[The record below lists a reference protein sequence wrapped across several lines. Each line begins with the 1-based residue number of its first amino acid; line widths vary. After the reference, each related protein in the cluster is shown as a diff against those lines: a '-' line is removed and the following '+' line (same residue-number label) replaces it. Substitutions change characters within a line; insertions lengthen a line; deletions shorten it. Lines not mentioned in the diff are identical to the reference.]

1 MNGKRIVSAALA
13 LLLTAGIP
21 MAAMAE
27 EYDLANGNITV
38 SADDSGQ
45 YVSQEGGVA
54 KEKQTTETVI
64 KQADNT
70 AATGNTITVET
81 SGGAKA
87 ELTIEDLNVRS
98 GDTSAID
105 VKGSSEAEITLK
117 GDNKLETDDA
127 SVIHVSK
134 GNVTITGDGTLYADN
149 DSDSDHAK
157 IGSNGSEDTSNSE
170 DMSGS
175 IHITGNAQVT
185 TGDDRNDYGVG
196 GGAAIGSG
204 RRGNMS
210 GDITIDENATVIAS
224 SSEDGAGI
232 GSGLRGDM
240 SGTIT
245 IGGNATVTGT
255 SGYDGAGI
263 GSGENGTMSRTITI
277 DGNAKVTAWSEAQG
291 AGIGAGEDSG
301 VSGTIWIGGDAKV
314 TAGSGCDGAGIGG
327 GGDEDGDIQEDGKI
341 IICGNAEVIAIGED
355 EGCGI
360 GSGEESN
367 MKGMLLICDNANVT
381 AIGGDCAAAIGTDA
395 ARNLS
400 GSILILGNASVTTGV
415 ENGVRFD
422 YDKKQIIYTL
432 RKSAVGIIGGGQSN
446 GQSNRHDSTDGF
458 YILGPDASINGLK
471 GSDTESL
478 KQYINLLLSGENHDG
493 DPENLTMLA
502 VRQENGVYTV
512 EASGQGTLERVL
524 YNGSSQA
531 PSAPGR
537 YTVKCVLR
545 LSQDKT
551 IDFEFELIIPDS
563 ASKEA
568 SEAARTEALFRVTD
582 ADGRDIPYTQARE
595 GSTLTIA
602 AEQDFAILT
611 GTLHGIAVLQAQG
624 VEKIVFKTNGASSS
638 FLPEQLLAEGGISDR
653 YTLTH
658 DGSTVTFLLGQQKTD
673 IQKLLG

>member
-21 MAAMAE
+21 MAALAE

-38 SADDSGQ
+38 KADNSGQ
-45 YVSQEGGVA
+45 YVSQEGGVTN
-54 KEKQTTETVI
+54 EKQTTETVI

-70 AATGNTITVET
+70 TDTGNTITVET

-87 ELTIEDLNVRS
+87 ELTIEDLNVSS
-98 GDTSAID
+98 GNTSAID

-127 SVIHVSK
+127 SVIHVSE
-134 GNVTITGDGTLYADN
+134 GHVTITGDGTLYADN
-149 DSDSDHAK
+149 SIYSDHAK
-157 IGSNGSEDTSNSE
+157 IGSNHSE

-185 TGDDRNDYGVG
+185 TGDDRDAYGG
-196 GGAAIGSG
+196 GDGAAIGSG
-204 RRGNMS
+204 KNGNMS
-210 GDITIDENATVIAS
+210 GDIVIDENANVTVS
-224 SSEDGAGI
+224 SSQCGAGI
-232 GSGLRGDM
+232 GSGEDGEM
-240 SGTIT
+240 SGNITIT
-245 IGGNATVTGT
+245 DNAEVVST

-263 GSGENGTMSRTITI
+263 GSGEDRKMSGTITI
-277 DGNAKVTAWSEAQG
+277 DGNAKVTAWSEKEG
-291 AGIGAGEDSG
+291 AGIGAGENGG
-301 VSGTIWIGGDAKV
+301 VSGTIRIDGNASVK
-314 TAGSGCDGAGIGG
+314 AGSACDGAGIGG
-327 GGDEDGDIQEDGKI
+327 GGDEDGDILESGKI
-341 IICGNAEVIAIGED
+341 IIYGNAEVIAIGED

-360 GSGEESN
+360 GGGEDAE
-367 MKGMLLICDNANVT
+367 MRGMILICDNANVT
-381 AIGGDCAAAIGTDA
+381 AIGGGRAAAIGTDDA
-395 ARNLS
+395 GDLS

-415 ENGVRFD
+415 EDDIHFD

-432 RKSAVGIIGGGQSN
+432 DESAVGIIGDGQSN
-446 GQSNRHDSTDGF
+446 HHDSTGGF
-458 YILGPDASINGLK
+458 YILSPDASINGLK

-493 DPENLTMLA
+493 EPENLTMLA

-512 EASGQGTLERVL
+512 ETSGQGKLEQVL

-545 LSQDKT
+545 LSQDKI

-638 FLPEQLLAEGGISDR
+638 FQPEQLLAEGRISDR

>member
-21 MAAMAE
+21 MAALAE

-38 SADDSGQ
+38 SADNSGQ
-45 YVSQEGGVA
+45 YVSQEGGVTN
-54 KEKQTTETVI
+54 EKQTTETVI

-70 AATGNTITVET
+70 ADTGNTITIET

-87 ELTIEDLNVRS
+87 ELTIEDLNVNS
-98 GDTSAID
+98 GNPSAID

-117 GDNKLETDDA
+117 GDNKLKTDDA
-127 SVIHVSK
+127 SVIHVSE
-134 GNVTITGDGTLYADN
+134 GHVTITGDGTLYADN
-149 DSDSDHAK
+149 DPDSDHAK
-157 IGSNGSEDTSNSE
+157 IGSNVSE

-185 TGDDRNDYGVG
+185 TGDDRHDAGSG
-196 GGAAIGSG
+196 DGAAIGSG
-204 RRGNMS
+204 WEGNMS
-210 GDITIDENATVIAS
+210 GDIVIDENANVTVS
-224 SSEDGAGI
+224 SSESGAGI
-232 GSGLRGDM
+232 GSGEDGKM
-240 SGTIT
+240 SGNITIT
-245 IGGNATVTGT
+245 DNAEVVST

-263 GSGENGTMSRTITI
+263 GSGEDGEMSGTITI
-277 DGNAKVTAWSEAQG
+277 DGNAKVTAWSEKQG
-291 AGIGAGEDSG
+291 AGIGAGENGG
-301 VSGTIWIGGDAKV
+301 VSGTIRIGGDAKV
-314 TAGSGCDGAGIGG
+314 TAGSASDGAGIGG
-327 GGDEDGDIQEDGKI
+327 GGDEDGHILKGGKI

-360 GSGEESN
+360 GGGEDAE
-367 MKGMLLICDNANVT
+367 MRGMILICDNANVT
-381 AIGGDCAAAIGTDA
+381 AIGGDRAAAIGTDA
-395 ARNLS
+395 ARDLS

-415 ENGVRFD
+415 EDDIYFD
-422 YDKKQIIYTL
+422 YDTKQIIYTL
-432 RKSAVGIIGGGQSN
+432 DESAVGIIGDGQSN
-446 GQSNRHDSTDGF
+446 HHYSTDGF
-458 YILGPDASINGLK
+458 YILSPDVSINGLK

-478 KQYINLLLSGENHDG
+478 KQYINLLLSGENNDG
-493 DPENLTMLA
+493 EPENLTMLA

-512 EASGQGTLERVL
+512 ETSGQGTLEQVL

-537 YTVKCVLR
+537 YTVSCVLR

-563 ASKEA
+563 AFKEA

-638 FLPEQLLAEGGISDR
+638 FQPEQLLAEGRISDR

-658 DGSTVTFLLGQQKTD
+658 DGSTVTFLLGQQETD

>member
-1 MNGKRIVSAALA
+1 M
-13 LLLTAGIP
+13 
-21 MAAMAE
+21 
-27 EYDLANGNITV
+27 
-38 SADDSGQ
+38 
-45 YVSQEGGVA
+45 
-54 KEKQTTETVI
+54 
-64 KQADNT
+64 
-70 AATGNTITVET
+70 
-81 SGGAKA
+81 
-87 ELTIEDLNVRS
+87 
-98 GDTSAID
+98 
-105 VKGSSEAEITLK
+105 KGSSEAEITLK

-127 SVIHVSK
+127 SVVHVSE
-134 GNVTITGDGTLYADN
+134 GHVTITGDGTLYADN
-149 DSDSDHAK
+149 SIYSDHAK
-157 IGSNGSEDTSNSE
+157 IGSNHSE

-185 TGDDRNDYGVG
+185 TGDDRDAYGG
-196 GGAAIGSG
+196 GDGAAIGSG
-204 RRGNMS
+204 KNGNMS
-210 GDITIDENATVIAS
+210 GDIVIDENANVTVS
-224 SSEDGAGI
+224 SSQCGAGI
-232 GSGLRGDM
+232 GSGEDGEM
-240 SGTIT
+240 SGNITIT
-245 IGGNATVTGT
+245 DNAEVVST

-263 GSGENGTMSRTITI
+263 GSGEDRKMSGTITI
-277 DGNAKVTAWSEAQG
+277 DGNAKVTAWSEKEG
-291 AGIGAGEDSG
+291 AGIGAGENGG
-301 VSGTIWIGGDAKV
+301 VSGTIRIDGNASVK
-314 TAGSGCDGAGIGG
+314 AGSACDGAGIGG
-327 GGDEDGDIQEDGKI
+327 GGDEDGHILKGGKI

-360 GSGEESN
+360 GGGEDAE
-367 MKGMLLICDNANVT
+367 MRGMILICDNANVT
-381 AIGGDCAAAIGTDA
+381 AIGGDRAAAIGTDA
-395 ARNLS
+395 ARDLS

-415 ENGVRFD
+415 EDGIHFD
-422 YDKKQIIYTL
+422 YDTKQIIYTL
-432 RKSAVGIIGGGQSN
+432 DESAVGIIGDGQSN
-446 GQSNRHDSTDGF
+446 HHYSTDGF
-458 YILGPDASINGLK
+458 YILSPDVSINGLK

-478 KQYINLLLSGENHDG
+478 KQYINLLLSGENNDG
-493 DPENLTMLA
+493 EPENLTMLA

-512 EASGQGTLERVL
+512 ETSGQGTLERVL

-537 YTVKCVLR
+537 YTVSCVLR

-638 FLPEQLLAEGGISDR
+638 FQPEQLLAEGRISDR

>member
-13 LLLTAGIP
+13 LLLTAGMP
-21 MAAMAE
+21 MAALAE

-38 SADDSGQ
+38 SADNSGQ
-45 YVSQEGGVA
+45 YVSQAGGVTN
-54 KEKQTTETVI
+54 EKQTTETVI

-87 ELTIEDLNVRS
+87 ELTIEDLNVSS
-98 GDTSAID
+98 GNTSAID

-117 GDNKLETDDA
+117 GDNKLKTDDA
-127 SVIHVSK
+127 SVIHVSE
-134 GNVTITGDGTLYADN
+134 GDVTITGDGTLYADN
-149 DSDSDHAK
+149 SIYSDHAK
-157 IGSNGSEDTSNSE
+157 IGSNHSE

-185 TGDDRNDYGVG
+185 TGDDRDAYGG
-196 GGAAIGSG
+196 GDGAAIGSG
-204 RRGNMS
+204 KNGNMS
-210 GDITIDENATVIAS
+210 GDIVIDENANVTVS
-224 SSEDGAGI
+224 SSQCGAGI
-232 GSGLRGDM
+232 GSGEDGEM
-240 SGTIT
+240 SGNITIT
-245 IGGNATVTGT
+245 DNAEVVST

-263 GSGENGTMSRTITI
+263 GSGEDRKMSGTITI
-277 DGNAKVTAWSEAQG
+277 DGNAKVTAWSEKEG
-291 AGIGAGEDSG
+291 AGIGTGEEGG
-301 VSGTIWIGGDAKV
+301 VSGTIRIGGNASVK
-314 TAGSGCDGAGIGG
+314 AGSACDGAGIGG
-327 GGDEDGDIQEDGKI
+327 GGDEDGDILESGKI
-341 IICGNAEVIAIGED
+341 IIYGNAEVIAIGED
-355 EGCGI
+355 LGCGI
-360 GSGEESN
+360 GGGEDAK
-367 MKGMLLICDNANVT
+367 MKGMILICDNANVT
-381 AIGGDCAAAIGTDA
+381 AIGGDRAAAIGANDA
-395 ARNLS
+395 GDLS

-415 ENGVRFD
+415 EDGIHFD
-422 YDKKQIIYTL
+422 YDTKQIIYTL
-432 RKSAVGIIGGGQSN
+432 DESAVGIIGDGQSN
-446 GQSNRHDSTDGF
+446 HHDSTGGF
-458 YILGPDASINGLK
+458 YILSPDAAINGLK

-493 DPENLTMLA
+493 EPENLTMLA

-512 EASGQGTLERVL
+512 ETSGQGTLEQVL

-582 ADGRDIPYTQARE
+582 ADGQDIPYTQARE

-638 FLPEQLLAEGGISDR
+638 FQPEQLLAEGRISDR

>member
-21 MAAMAE
+21 MAALAE

-38 SADDSGQ
+38 SADNSGQ
-45 YVSQEGGVA
+45 YVSQEGGVTN
-54 KEKQTTETVI
+54 EKQTTETVI

-87 ELTIEDLNVRS
+87 ELTIEDLNVS
-98 GDTSAID
+98 SVNTSAID

-117 GDNKLETDDA
+117 GDNKMETDDA
-127 SVIHVSK
+127 SVVHVSE
-134 GNVTITGDGTLYADN
+134 GHVTITGDGTLYADN
-149 DSDSDHAK
+149 SIYSDHAK
-157 IGSNGSEDTSNSE
+157 IGSNHSE

-185 TGDDRNDYGVG
+185 TGDDRDAYGG
-196 GGAAIGSG
+196 GDGAAIGSG
-204 RRGNMS
+204 KNGNMS
-210 GDITIDENATVIAS
+210 GNIVIDENANVTVS
-224 SSEDGAGI
+224 SSQCGAGI
-232 GSGLRGDM
+232 GSGEDGEM
-240 SGTIT
+240 SGNITIT
-245 IGGNATVTGT
+245 DNAEVVST

-263 GSGENGTMSRTITI
+263 GSGEDRKMSGTITI
-277 DGNAKVTAWSEAQG
+277 DGNAKVTAWSEEQG
-291 AGIGAGEDSG
+291 AGIGTGEEGG
-301 VSGTIWIGGDAKV
+301 VSGTIRIGGNASVK
-314 TAGSGCDGAGIGG
+314 AGSACDGAGIGG
-327 GGDEDGDIQEDGKI
+327 GGDEDGDILESGKI

-355 EGCGI
+355 LGCGI
-360 GSGEESN
+360 GGGEDAK
-367 MKGMLLICDNANVT
+367 MKGMILICDNANVT
-381 AIGGDCAAAIGTDA
+381 AIGGDRAAAIGANA
-395 ARNLS
+395 AGDLS

-415 ENGVRFD
+415 EDGIHFD
-422 YDKKQIIYTL
+422 YDTKQIIYTL
-432 RKSAVGIIGGGQSN
+432 DESAVGIIGDGQSN
-446 GQSNRHDSTDGF
+446 HHNSTGGF
-458 YILGPDASINGLK
+458 YILSPDAAINGLK

-478 KQYINLLLSGENHDG
+478 KQYINLLLSGENNDG
-493 DPENLTMLA
+493 EPENLTMLA
-502 VRQENGVYTV
+502 VRQENGVYSV
-512 EASGQGTLERVL
+512 ETSGQGTLEQVL

-537 YTVKCVLR
+537 YTVSCVLR

-551 IDFEFELIIPDS
+551 ISFEFELIIPDS

-638 FLPEQLLAEGGISDR
+638 FQPEQLLAEGRISDR

>member
-21 MAAMAE
+21 MAALAE

-38 SADDSGQ
+38 SADNSGQ
-45 YVSQEGGVA
+45 YVSQEGGVTN
-54 KEKQTTETVI
+54 EKQTTETVI

-87 ELTIEDLNVRS
+87 ELTIEDLNVSSRN
-98 GDTSAID
+98 TSAID

-127 SVIHVSK
+127 SVIHVSE
-134 GNVTITGDGTLYADN
+134 GDVTITGDGTLYADN
-149 DSDSDHAK
+149 DPGSDHAK
-157 IGSNGSEDTSNSE
+157 IGSNHYEE
-170 DMSGS
+170 MSGS

-185 TGDDRNDYGVG
+185 TGDDRHDAGYGD
-196 GGAAIGSG
+196 GAAIGSG
-204 RRGNMS
+204 YNGDMS
-210 GDITIDENATVIAS
+210 GDIVIDENANVTVS
-224 SSEDGAGI
+224 SSECGAGI
-232 GSGLRGDM
+232 GSGEDGEM
-240 SGTIT
+240 SGNITIT
-245 IGGNATVTGT
+245 DNAEVVST

-263 GSGENGTMSRTITI
+263 GSGEDRKMSGTITI
-277 DGNAKVTAWSEAQG
+277 DGNAKVTAWSEKQG
-291 AGIGAGEDSG
+291 AGIGSGENGG
-301 VSGTIWIGGDAKV
+301 VSGTIWIGGNASV
-314 TAGSGCDGAGIGG
+314 TAGSACDGAGIGG
-327 GGDEDGDIQEDGKI
+327 GGDEDGHILKGGKI

-360 GSGEESN
+360 GGGEDAE
-367 MKGMLLICDNANVT
+367 MRGMILIRDNANVT
-381 AIGGDCAAAIGTDA
+381 AIGGDRAAAIGTDA
-395 ARNLS
+395 ARDLS

-415 ENGVRFD
+415 EDDIYFD
-422 YDKKQIIYTL
+422 YDTKQIIYTL
-432 RKSAVGIIGGGQSN
+432 DESAVGIIGDGQSN
-446 GQSNRHDSTDGF
+446 HHYSTDGF
-458 YILGPDASINGLK
+458 YILGPDAAINGLK

-478 KQYINLLLSGENHDG
+478 KQYINLFLSGENHDG
-493 DPENLTMLA
+493 EPENLTMLA

-512 EASGQGTLERVL
+512 ETSGQGTLEQVL

-563 ASKEA
+563 ASEEA

-602 AEQDFAILT
+602 TEQDFAILT

-638 FLPEQLLAEGGISDR
+638 FQPEQLLAEGRISDR

-658 DGSTVTFLLGQQKTD
+658 NGTTVTFLLGQQKTD

>member
-21 MAAMAE
+21 MAALAE

-38 SADDSGQ
+38 KADNSGQ
-45 YVSQEGGVA
+45 YVSQKGGVTN
-54 KEKQTTETVI
+54 EKQTTETVI

-87 ELTIEDLNVRS
+87 ELTIEDLNVSS
-98 GDTSAID
+98 GNTSAID

-127 SVIHVSK
+127 SVVHVSE
-134 GNVTITGDGTLYADN
+134 GHVTITGDGTLYADN
-149 DSDSDHAK
+149 SIYSDHAK
-157 IGSNGSEDTSNSE
+157 IGSNHSE

-185 TGDDRNDYGVG
+185 TGDDRDAYGG
-196 GGAAIGSG
+196 GDGAAIGSG
-204 RRGNMS
+204 KNGNMS
-210 GDITIDENATVIAS
+210 GDIVIDENANVTVS
-224 SSEDGAGI
+224 SSQCGAGI
-232 GSGLRGDM
+232 GSGEDGEM
-240 SGTIT
+240 SGNITIT
-245 IGGNATVTGT
+245 DNAEVVST

-263 GSGENGTMSRTITI
+263 GSGEDRKMSGTITI
-277 DGNAKVTAWSEAQG
+277 DGNAKVTAWSEKEG
-291 AGIGAGEDSG
+291 AGIGAGENGG
-301 VSGTIWIGGDAKV
+301 VSGTIRIDGNASVK
-314 TAGSGCDGAGIGG
+314 AGSACDGAGIGG
-327 GGDEDGDIQEDGKI
+327 GGDEDGHILKGGKI

-360 GSGEESN
+360 GGGEDAE
-367 MKGMLLICDNANVT
+367 MRGMILICDNANVT
-381 AIGGDCAAAIGTDA
+381 AIGGDRAAAIGTDA
-395 ARNLS
+395 ARDLS

-415 ENGVRFD
+415 EDGIHFD
-422 YDKKQIIYTL
+422 YDTKQIIYTL
-432 RKSAVGIIGGGQSN
+432 DESAVGIIGGGQSN
-446 GQSNRHDSTDGF
+446 HHYSTDGF
-458 YILGPDASINGLK
+458 YILSPDVSINGLK

-478 KQYINLLLSGENHDG
+478 KQYINLLLSGENNDG
-493 DPENLTMLA
+493 EPENLTMLA

-512 EASGQGTLERVL
+512 ETSGQGTLERVL

-537 YTVKCVLR
+537 YTVSCVLR

-638 FLPEQLLAEGGISDR
+638 FQPEQLLAEGRISDR

>member
-21 MAAMAE
+21 MAALAE

-38 SADDSGQ
+38 SADNSGQ
-45 YVSQEGGVA
+45 YVSQEGGVTN
-54 KEKQTTETVI
+54 EKQTTETVI

-70 AATGNTITVET
+70 ADTGNTITVET

-87 ELTIEDLNVRS
+87 ELTIEDLNVS
-98 GDTSAID
+98 SVNTSAID

-117 GDNKLETDDA
+117 GDNKLKTDDA
-127 SVIHVSK
+127 SVIHVSE
-134 GNVTITGDGTLYADN
+134 GDVTITGDGTLYADN
-149 DSDSDHAK
+149 DPESEHAK
-157 IGSNGSEDTSNSE
+157 IGSNVSE

-185 TGDDRNDYGVG
+185 TGDDRHDDGLG
-196 GGAAIGSG
+196 DGAAIGSG
-204 RRGNMS
+204 WKGKMS
-210 GDITIDENATVIAS
+210 GDIVIDENANVTVS
-224 SSEDGAGI
+224 SSESGAGI
-232 GSGLRGDM
+232 GSGDNGEM
-240 SGTIT
+240 SGNITIT
-245 IGGNATVTGT
+245 DSAEVVST

-263 GSGENGTMSRTITI
+263 GSGEEGEMSGNITI
-277 DGNAKVTAWSEAQG
+277 DGNAKVTAWSEKQG
-291 AGIGAGEDSG
+291 AGIGAGEEGSI
-301 VSGTIWIGGDAKV
+301 SGTIWIGGNASVK
-314 TAGSGCDGAGIGG
+314 AGSACDGAGIGG
-327 GGDEDGDIQEDGKI
+327 GGDEDGHILESGKI
-341 IICGNAEVIAIGED
+341 IIYGNAEVIAIGED

-360 GSGEESN
+360 GGGEDAK
-367 MKGMLLICDNANVT
+367 MRGMILIRDNANVT
-381 AIGGDCAAAIGTDA
+381 AIGGDRAAAIGTDA
-395 ARNLS
+395 AGDLS

-415 ENGVRFD
+415 EDDIYFD
-422 YDKKQIIYTL
+422 YDTKQIIYTL
-432 RKSAVGIIGGGQSN
+432 DESAVGIIGDGQSN
-446 GQSNRHDSTDGF
+446 HHDSTGGF
-458 YILGPDASINGLK
+458 YILSPDVSINGLK

-493 DPENLTMLA
+493 EPENLTMLA

-512 EASGQGTLERVL
+512 ETSGQGTLERVL

-537 YTVKCVLR
+537 YTVSCVLR

-551 IDFEFELIIPDS
+551 ISFEFELIIPDS
-563 ASKEA
+563 ASREA

-638 FLPEQLLAEGGISDR
+638 FQPEQLLAEGRISDR

>member
-21 MAAMAE
+21 MAALAE

-38 SADDSGQ
+38 SADNSGQ
-45 YVSQEGGVA
+45 YVSQMGGVTN
-54 KEKQTTETVI
+54 EKQTTETVI

-87 ELTIEDLNVRS
+87 ELTIEDLNVSS
-98 GDTSAID
+98 GNTSAID

-127 SVIHVSK
+127 SVIHVSE
-134 GNVTITGDGTLYADN
+134 GHVTITGDGTLYADN
-149 DSDSDHAK
+149 DPGSEHAK
-157 IGSNGSEDTSNSE
+157 IGSNGSEDTSDSE

-185 TGDDRNDYGVG
+185 TGDDRNDAGYGD
-196 GGAAIGSG
+196 GAAIGSG
-204 RRGNMS
+204 KNGKMS
-210 GDITIDENATVIAS
+210 GNIVIDENANVTVS
-224 SSEDGAGI
+224 SSECGAGI
-232 GSGLRGDM
+232 GSGEDGEM
-240 SGTIT
+240 SGNITIT
-245 IGGNATVTGT
+245 DNAEVVST

-263 GSGENGTMSRTITI
+263 GSGEDRKMSGTITI
-277 DGNAKVTAWSEAQG
+277 DGNAKVTAWSEKQG
-291 AGIGAGEDSG
+291 AGIGAGENGG
-301 VSGTIWIGGDAKV
+301 VSGTIRIGGDAKV
-314 TAGSGCDGAGIGG
+314 TAGSASDGAGIGG
-327 GGDEDGDIQEDGKI
+327 GGDEDGHILKGGKI

-360 GSGEESN
+360 GGGEDAE
-367 MKGMLLICDNANVT
+367 MRGMILICDNANVT

-395 ARNLS
+395 ARDLS

-415 ENGVRFD
+415 EVEDDTYFD
-422 YDKKQIIYTL
+422 YDTKQIKYTL
-432 RKSAVGIIGGGQSN
+432 DESAVGIIGDGQSN
-446 GQSNRHDSTDGF
+446 HHYSTDGF
-458 YILGPDASINGLK
+458 YILSPDASINGLK

-478 KQYINLLLSGENHDG
+478 KQYINLLLSGENNDG
-493 DPENLTMLA
+493 EPENLTMLA
-502 VRQENGVYTV
+502 VRQENGVYSV
-512 EASGQGTLERVL
+512 ETSGQGTLEQVL

-638 FLPEQLLAEGGISDR
+638 FQPEQLLAEGRISDR

>member
-13 LLLTAGIP
+13 LLLAAGIP
-21 MAAMAE
+21 MAALAE
-27 EYDLANGNITV
+27 EYVLANGNITV
-38 SADDSGQ
+38 SADNSGQ
-45 YVSQEGGVA
+45 YVSQEGGVTN
-54 KEKQTTETVI
+54 EKQTTETVI

-81 SGGAKA
+81 SDGAKA
-87 ELTIEDLNVRS
+87 ELTIEDLNVSS
-98 GDTSAID
+98 GNTSAID

-127 SVIHVSK
+127 SVIHVSE
-134 GNVTITGDGTLYADN
+134 GDVTITGDGTLYADN
-149 DSDSDHAK
+149 DPGSDHAK
-157 IGSNGSEDTSNSE
+157 IGSNHYEE
-170 DMSGS
+170 MSGS

-185 TGDDRNDYGVG
+185 TGDDRHDAGYGD
-196 GGAAIGSG
+196 GAAIGSG
-204 RRGNMS
+204 YNGDMS
-210 GDITIDENATVIAS
+210 GDIVIDENANVTVS
-224 SSEDGAGI
+224 SSECGAGI
-232 GSGLRGDM
+232 GSGEDGEM
-240 SGTIT
+240 SGNITIT
-245 IGGNATVTGT
+245 DNAEVVST

-263 GSGENGTMSRTITI
+263 GSGEDRKMSGTITI
-277 DGNAKVTAWSEAQG
+277 DGNAKVTAWSEKQG
-291 AGIGAGEDSG
+291 AGIGSGENGG
-301 VSGTIWIGGDAKV
+301 VSGTIWIGGKASV
-314 TAGSGCDGAGIGG
+314 TAGSACDGAGIGG
-327 GGDEDGDIQEDGKI
+327 GGDEDGHILKDGKI

-360 GSGEESN
+360 GGGEDAE
-367 MKGMLLICDNANVT
+367 MRGMILIRDNANVT
-381 AIGGDCAAAIGTDA
+381 AIGGDRAAAIGTDA
-395 ARNLS
+395 ARDLS

-415 ENGVRFD
+415 EDDIYFD
-422 YDKKQIIYTL
+422 YDTKQIIYTL
-432 RKSAVGIIGGGQSN
+432 DESAVGVIGDGQSN
-446 GQSNRHDSTDGF
+446 HHYSTDGF
-458 YILGPDASINGLK
+458 YILGPDVSINGLK

-493 DPENLTMLA
+493 EPENLTMLA
-502 VRQENGVYTV
+502 VRQENGVYSV
-512 EASGQGTLERVL
+512 ETSGQGTLEQVL

-638 FLPEQLLAEGGISDR
+638 FQPEQLLAEGGISDR

-658 DGSTVTFLLGQQKTD
+658 DGTTVTFLLGQQKTD

>member
-21 MAAMAE
+21 MAALAE

-38 SADDSGQ
+38 SADNSGQ
-45 YVSQEGGVA
+45 YVSQEGGVTN
-54 KEKQTTETVI
+54 EKQTTETVI

-87 ELTIEDLNVRS
+87 ELTIEDLNVSS
-98 GDTSAID
+98 GNTSAID

-127 SVIHVSK
+127 SVVHVSE
-134 GNVTITGDGTLYADN
+134 GHVTITGDGTLYADN
-149 DSDSDHAK
+149 DPDSDHAK
-157 IGSNGSEDTSNSE
+157 IGSNVRE

-185 TGDDRNDYGVG
+185 TGDDRHDDGLG
-196 GGAAIGSG
+196 DGAAIGSG
-204 RRGNMS
+204 WKGKMS
-210 GDITIDENATVIAS
+210 GDIVIDENANVTVS
-224 SSEDGAGI
+224 SSESGAGI
-232 GSGLRGDM
+232 GSGDNGEM
-240 SGTIT
+240 SGNITIT
-245 IGGNATVTGT
+245 DNAEVVST

-263 GSGENGTMSRTITI
+263 GSGENRKMSGTITI
-277 DGNAKVTAWSEAQG
+277 DGNAKVTAWSEKQG
-291 AGIGAGEDSG
+291 AGIGTGENGG
-301 VSGTIWIGGDAKV
+301 VSGTIRIGGNASVK
-314 TAGSGCDGAGIGG
+314 AGSACDGAGIGG
-327 GGDEDGDIQEDGKI
+327 GGDEDGDILESGKI

-355 EGCGI
+355 EGSGI
-360 GSGEESN
+360 GSGEDAK
-367 MKGMLLICDNANVT
+367 MRGMILICDNANVT
-381 AIGGDCAAAIGTDA
+381 AIGGDRAAAIGTDDA
-395 ARNLS
+395 DDLS

-415 ENGVRFD
+415 EDGIHFD
-422 YDKKQIIYTL
+422 YDTKQIIYTL
-432 RKSAVGIIGGGQSN
+432 DESAVGIIGDGQSN
-446 GQSNRHDSTDGF
+446 HHYSTDGF
-458 YILGPDASINGLK
+458 YILSPDVSINGLK

-478 KQYINLLLSGENHDG
+478 KQYINLLLSGENNDG
-493 DPENLTMLA
+493 EPENLTMLA

-512 EASGQGTLERVL
+512 ETSGQGTLERVL

-537 YTVKCVLR
+537 YTVSCVLR

-568 SEAARTEALFRVTD
+568 SEAASAEALFRVTD

-638 FLPEQLLAEGGISDR
+638 FLPEQLLAEGRISDR

>member
-21 MAAMAE
+21 MAALAE

-38 SADDSGQ
+38 SADNSGQ
-45 YVSQEGGVA
+45 YVSQAGGVTN
-54 KEKQTTETVI
+54 EKQTTETVI

-87 ELTIEDLNVRS
+87 ELTIEDLNVSS
-98 GDTSAID
+98 GNTSAID

-127 SVIHVSK
+127 SVVHVSE
-134 GNVTITGDGTLYADN
+134 GHVTITGDGTLYADN
-149 DSDSDHAK
+149 DPDSDHAK
-157 IGSNGSEDTSNSE
+157 IGSNVRE

-175 IHITGNAQVT
+175 IHITGNAQVR
-185 TGDDRNDYGVG
+185 TGNDRHDAGSG
-196 GGAAIGSG
+196 DGAAIGSG
-204 RRGNMS
+204 WEGNMS
-210 GDITIDENATVIAS
+210 GDIVIDENANVTVS
-224 SSEDGAGI
+224 SSEC
-232 GSGLRGDM
+232 
-240 SGTIT
+240 
-245 IGGNATVTGT
+245 
-255 SGYDGAGI
+255 GAGI
-263 GSGENGTMSRTITI
+263 GSGEDGEMSGNITI
-277 DGNAKVTAWSEAQG
+277 DGNAKVTAWSEKEG
-291 AGIGAGEDSG
+291 AGIGTGENGG
-301 VSGTIWIGGDAKV
+301 VSGTIRIGGNASVK
-314 TAGSGCDGAGIGG
+314 AGSACDGAGIGG
-327 GGDEDGDIQEDGKI
+327 GGDEDGRILKGGKI

-360 GSGEESN
+360 GGGEDAK
-367 MKGMLLICDNANVT
+367 MRGMILICDNANVT
-381 AIGGDCAAAIGTDA
+381 AIGGDRAAAIGTDDSDD
-395 ARNLS
+395 LS

-415 ENGVRFD
+415 EDDIYFD
-422 YDKKQIIYTL
+422 YDTKQIIYTL
-432 RKSAVGIIGGGQSN
+432 DESAVGIIGDGQSN
-446 GQSNRHDSTDGF
+446 HHYSTDGF
-458 YILGPDASINGLK
+458 YILSPDAAINGLK
-471 GSDTESL
+471 GSDTEGL

-502 VRQENGVYTV
+502 VRQKNGVYTV
-512 EASGQGTLERVL
+512 ETSGQGTLEQVL

-537 YTVKCVLR
+537 YTVSCVLR

-568 SEAARTEALFRVTD
+568 SEAASAEALFRVTD
-582 ADGRDIPYTQARE
+582 ADGRDIPYTRARE

-638 FLPEQLLAEGGISDR
+638 FQPEQLLAEGRISDR

>member
-13 LLLTAGIP
+13 LLLSAGLP
-21 MAAMAE
+21 MAALAE
-27 EYDLANGNITV
+27 EYDLANGNIIV
-38 SADDSGQ
+38 SANDSGQ

-54 KEKQTTETVI
+54 NEKQTTETVI

-87 ELTIEDLNVRS
+87 ELTIEDLNVSS

-117 GDNKLETDDA
+117 GDNKLETNNA
-127 SVIHVSK
+127 SVIHVSE
-134 GNVTITGDGTLYADN
+134 GDVTITGDGTLYADN
-149 DSDSDHAK
+149 DPASDHAK
-157 IGSNGSEDTSNSE
+157 IGSNDSE

-185 TGDDRNDYGVG
+185 TGDDRNGYGG
-196 GGAAIGSG
+196 GDGAAIGSG
-204 RRGNMS
+204 KNGDMS
-210 GDITIDENATVIAS
+210 GNIVIDENANVTVS
-224 SSEDGAGI
+224 SSQCGAGI
-232 GSGLRGDM
+232 GSGEDGKI
-240 SGTIT
+240 SSTGNITIT
-245 IGGNATVTGT
+245 DNAEVVST

-263 GSGENGTMSRTITI
+263 GSGEDGDMSGTITI

-291 AGIGAGEDSG
+291 AGIGAGEDDDI
-301 VSGTIWIGGDAKV
+301 SGTIRIGGNASVK
-314 TAGSGCDGAGIGG
+314 AGSACDGAGIGG
-327 GGDEDGDIQEDGKI
+327 GDDGHILESGKI

-360 GSGEESN
+360 GGGEDAD
-367 MKGMLLICDNANVT
+367 MKGMILICDNAKVT
-381 AIGGDCAAAIGTDA
+381 AIGGDCAAAIGTDDPDD
-395 ARNLS
+395 LS

-415 ENGVRFD
+415 EVEDDTYFD
-422 YDKKQIIYTL
+422 YDTKQIKYTL
-432 RKSAVGIIGGGQSN
+432 DESAVGIIGDSSDN
-446 GQSNRHDSTDGF
+446 FYDSTDGF
-458 YILGPDASINGLK
+458 YILGPDVSINGLK

-478 KQYINLLLSGENHDG
+478 KQYINLFLSGENHDG
-493 DPENLTMLA
+493 EPENLTMLA

-512 EASGQGTLERVL
+512 ETSGQGTLEQVL

-545 LSQDKT
+545 LSQNKT

-611 GTLHGIAVLQAQG
+611 GTLHGIATLKAQG
-624 VEKIVFKTNGASSS
+624 VETIVFKTNGASSS
-638 FLPEQLLAEGGISDR
+638 FQPEQLLAEGRISDR

-673 IQKLLG
+673 LRKLLG

>member
-21 MAAMAE
+21 MAALAE

-38 SADDSGQ
+38 SADNSGQ
-45 YVSQEGGVA
+45 YVSQEGGVTN
-54 KEKQTTETVI
+54 EKQTTETVI

-87 ELTIEDLNVRS
+87 ELTIEDLNVS
-98 GDTSAID
+98 SVNTSAID

-127 SVIHVSK
+127 SVVHVSE
-134 GNVTITGDGTLYADN
+134 GHVTITGDGTLYADN
-149 DSDSDHAK
+149 SIYSDHAK
-157 IGSNGSEDTSNSE
+157 IGSNHSE

-185 TGDDRNDYGVG
+185 TGDDRDAYGG
-196 GGAAIGSG
+196 GDGAAIGSG
-204 RRGNMS
+204 KNGNMS
-210 GDITIDENATVIAS
+210 GDIVIDENANVTVS
-224 SSEDGAGI
+224 SSQCGAGI
-232 GSGLRGDM
+232 GSGEDGEM
-240 SGTIT
+240 SGNITIT
-245 IGGNATVTGT
+245 DSAEVVST

-263 GSGENGTMSRTITI
+263 GSGEDRKMSGTITI
-277 DGNAKVTAWSEAQG
+277 DGNAKVTAWSEEQG
-291 AGIGAGEDSG
+291 AGIGTGEEGG
-301 VSGTIWIGGDAKV
+301 VSGTIRIGGNASVK
-314 TAGSGCDGAGIGG
+314 AGSACDGAGIGG
-327 GGDEDGDIQEDGKI
+327 GGDEDGDILESGKI
-341 IICGNAEVIAIGED
+341 IIYGNAEVIAIGED
-355 EGCGI
+355 LGCGI
-360 GSGEESN
+360 GGGEDAK
-367 MKGMLLICDNANVT
+367 MKGMILICDNANVT
-381 AIGGDCAAAIGTDA
+381 AIGGDRAAAIGANDA
-395 ARNLS
+395 GDLS

-415 ENGVRFD
+415 EDGIHFD
-422 YDKKQIIYTL
+422 YDTKQIIYTL
-432 RKSAVGIIGGGQSN
+432 DESAVGIIGDGQSN
-446 GQSNRHDSTDGF
+446 HHDSTGGF
-458 YILGPDASINGLK
+458 YILSPDAAINGLK

-493 DPENLTMLA
+493 EPENLTMLA

-512 EASGQGTLERVL
+512 ETSGQGTLEQVL

-537 YTVKCVLR
+537 YTVRCVLQ

-638 FLPEQLLAEGGISDR
+638 FQPEQLLAEGRISDR

>member
-21 MAAMAE
+21 MAALAE

-38 SADDSGQ
+38 KADNSGQ
-45 YVSQEGGVA
+45 YVSQEGGVTN
-54 KEKQTTETVI
+54 EKQTTETVI

-87 ELTIEDLNVRS
+87 ELTIEDLNVS
-98 GDTSAID
+98 SDNTSAID

-127 SVIHVSK
+127 SVVHVSE
-134 GNVTITGDGTLYADN
+134 GDVTITGDGTLYADN
-149 DSDSDHAK
+149 DPDSEHAK
-157 IGSNGSEDTSNSE
+157 IGSNVSE

-185 TGDDRNDYGVG
+185 TGDDRHDDGVG

-204 RRGNMS
+204 QRGNMS
-210 GDITIDENATVIAS
+210 GGITIDENATVIAS

-263 GSGENGTMSRTITI
+263 GSGENGTMSGTITI
-277 DGNAKVTAWSEAQG
+277 DGNAKVTAWSEEEG

-301 VSGTIWIGGDAKV
+301 VSGTIRIGGNASVK
-314 TAGSGCDGAGIGG
+314 AGSACDGAGIGG
-327 GGDEDGDIQEDGKI
+327 GGDEDGDILESGKI

-355 EGCGI
+355 EGSGI
-360 GSGEESN
+360 GSGEDAK
-367 MKGMLLICDNANVT
+367 MRGMILICDNANVT
-381 AIGGDCAAAIGTDA
+381 AIGGDRAAAIGTDDSDD
-395 ARNLS
+395 LS

-415 ENGVRFD
+415 EDGIHFD
-422 YDKKQIIYTL
+422 YDTKQIIYTL
-432 RKSAVGIIGGGQSN
+432 DESAVGIIGDGQSN
-446 GQSNRHDSTDGF
+446 HHYSTDGF
-458 YILGPDASINGLK
+458 YILNPDVSINGLK
-471 GSDTESL
+471 GSDTEGL
-478 KQYINLLLSGENHDG
+478 KQYINLLLSGENNDG
-493 DPENLTMLA
+493 EPENLTMLA
-502 VRQENGVYTV
+502 VRQENGVYSV
-512 EASGQGTLERVL
+512 ETSGQGTLEQVL

-537 YTVKCVLR
+537 YTVSCVLR

-551 IDFEFELIIPDS
+551 ISFEFELIIPDS

-638 FLPEQLLAEGGISDR
+638 FQPEQLLAEGRISDR

>member
-21 MAAMAE
+21 MAALAE

-38 SADDSGQ
+38 SADNSGQ
-45 YVSQEGGVA
+45 YVSQEGGVTN
-54 KEKQTTETVI
+54 EKQTTETVI

-87 ELTIEDLNVRS
+87 ELTIEDLNVNS
-98 GDTSAID
+98 GNTSAID

-117 GDNKLETDDA
+117 GDNKLKTDDA
-127 SVIHVSK
+127 SVIHVSE
-134 GNVTITGDGTLYADN
+134 GHVTITGDGTLYADN
-149 DSDSDHAK
+149 DPDSDHAK
-157 IGSNGSEDTSNSE
+157 IGSNVRE

-185 TGDDRNDYGVG
+185 TGDDRHDAGSG
-196 GGAAIGSG
+196 DGAAIGSG
-204 RRGNMS
+204 WEGNMS
-210 GDITIDENATVIAS
+210 GDIVIDENANVTVS
-224 SSEDGAGI
+224 SSESGAGI
-232 GSGLRGDM
+232 GSGEDGEI
-240 SGTIT
+240 SSTGNITIT
-245 IGGNATVTGT
+245 DNAEVVST

-263 GSGENGTMSRTITI
+263 GSGEDGEMSGTITI
-277 DGNAKVTAWSEAQG
+277 DGNAKVTAWSEKQG
-291 AGIGAGEDSG
+291 AGIGAGENGG
-301 VSGTIWIGGDAKV
+301 VSGTIRIGGDAKV
-314 TAGSGCDGAGIGG
+314 TAGSASDGAGIGG
-327 GGDEDGDIQEDGKI
+327 GGDEDGHILKGGKI

-360 GSGEESN
+360 GGGEDAE
-367 MKGMLLICDNANVT
+367 MKGMILICDNANVT
-381 AIGGDCAAAIGTDA
+381 AIGGDRAAAIGTDA
-395 ARNLS
+395 ARDLS

-415 ENGVRFD
+415 EDGIYFN
-422 YDKKQIIYTL
+422 YDTKQIIYTL
-432 RKSAVGIIGGGQSN
+432 DESAVGIIGDGQSN
-446 GQSNRHDSTDGF
+446 HHYSTDGF
-458 YILGPDASINGLK
+458 YILSPDASINGLK

-493 DPENLTMLA
+493 EPENLTMLA

-512 EASGQGTLERVL
+512 ETSGQGTLEQVL

-624 VEKIVFKTNGASSS
+624 VKKIVFKTNGASSS
-638 FLPEQLLAEGGISDR
+638 FQPEQLLAEGRISDR

>member
-21 MAAMAE
+21 MAALAE

-38 SADDSGQ
+38 KADNSGQ
-45 YVSQEGGVA
+45 YVSQEGGVTN
-54 KEKQTTETVI
+54 EKQTTETVI

-70 AATGNTITVET
+70 ADTGNTITVET

-87 ELTIEDLNVRS
+87 ELTIEDLNVSS
-98 GDTSAID
+98 GNTSAID

-127 SVIHVSK
+127 SVIHVSE
-134 GNVTITGDGTLYADN
+134 GHVTITGDGTLYADN

-157 IGSNGSEDTSNSE
+157 IGSNGSEDTSDSE

-185 TGDDRNDYGVG
+185 TGDDRHDHGVG

-204 RRGNMS
+204 QRGNMS
-210 GDITIDENATVIAS
+210 GGITIDENATVIAS

-245 IGGNATVTGT
+245 ISGNATVTGT

-277 DGNAKVTAWSEAQG
+277 DGNAKVTAWSEKQG
-291 AGIGAGEDSG
+291 AGIGAGEDAG

-314 TAGSGCDGAGIGG
+314 TAGSDNDGAGIGG
-327 GGDEDGDIQEDGKI
+327 GGDKDGHIQEDGKI

-360 GSGEESN
+360 GGGEDAE
-367 MKGMLLICDNANVT
+367 MKGMILICDNANVT
-381 AIGGDCAAAIGTDA
+381 AIGGDRAAAIGANA
-395 ARNLS
+395 AGDLS

-415 ENGVRFD
+415 EVEDDTYFD
-422 YDKKQIIYTL
+422 YDTKQIKYTL
-432 RKSAVGIIGGGQSN
+432 DESAVGIIGDGQSN
-446 GQSNRHDSTDGF
+446 HHYSTDGF
-458 YILGPDASINGLK
+458 YILSPDASINGLK

-493 DPENLTMLA
+493 EPENLTMLA

-512 EASGQGTLERVL
+512 ETSGQGKLEQVL

-537 YTVKCVLR
+537 YTVRCVLR
-545 LSQDKT
+545 LSQNKT

-638 FLPEQLLAEGGISDR
+638 FQPEQLLAEGRISDR

-658 DGSTVTFLLGQQKTD
+658 DGSTVTFLLGQQETD
-673 IQKLLG
+673 LRKLLG

>member
-21 MAAMAE
+21 MAALAE

-38 SADDSGQ
+38 SADNSGQ
-45 YVSQEGGVA
+45 YVSQEGGVTN
-54 KEKQTTETVI
+54 EKQTTETVI

-87 ELTIEDLNVRS
+87 ELTIEDLNVS
-98 GDTSAID
+98 SVNTSAID

-127 SVIHVSK
+127 SVIHVSE
-134 GNVTITGDGTLYADN
+134 GHVTITGDGTLYADN
-149 DSDSDHAK
+149 DPDSEHAK
-157 IGSNGSEDTSNSE
+157 IGSNVSE

-185 TGDDRNDYGVG
+185 TGDDRHDDGLG
-196 GGAAIGSG
+196 DGAAIGSG
-204 RRGNMS
+204 WKGKMS
-210 GDITIDENATVIAS
+210 GDIVIDENANVTVS
-224 SSEDGAGI
+224 SSESGAGI
-232 GSGLRGDM
+232 GSGDNGEM
-240 SGTIT
+240 SGNITIT
-245 IGGNATVTGT
+245 DSAEVVST

-263 GSGENGTMSRTITI
+263 GSGENRDMSGTITI
-277 DGNAKVTAWSEAQG
+277 DGNAKVTAWSEKEG
-291 AGIGAGEDSG
+291 AGIGAGENGG
-301 VSGTIWIGGDAKV
+301 VSGTIRIGGNASVK
-314 TAGSGCDGAGIGG
+314 AGSACDGTGIGG
-327 GGDEDGDIQEDGKI
+327 GGDEDGHILKGGKI

-355 EGCGI
+355 EGSGI
-360 GSGEESN
+360 GSGEDAK
-367 MKGMLLICDNANVT
+367 MRGMILICDNANVT
-381 AIGGDCAAAIGTDA
+381 AIGGDRAAAIGTDDSDD
-395 ARNLS
+395 LS

-415 ENGVRFD
+415 EDGIHFD
-422 YDKKQIIYTL
+422 YDTKQIIYTL
-432 RKSAVGIIGGGQSN
+432 DESAVGIIGDGQSN
-446 GQSNRHDSTDGF
+446 HHYSTDGF
-458 YILGPDASINGLK
+458 YILSPDVSINGLK

-478 KQYINLLLSGENHDG
+478 KQYINLFLSGENHDG

-512 EASGQGTLERVL
+512 ETSGQGTLEQVL

-551 IDFEFELIIPDS
+551 IDFKFELIIPDS

-638 FLPEQLLAEGGISDR
+638 FQPEQLLAEGRISDR

>member
-21 MAAMAE
+21 MAALAE

-38 SADDSGQ
+38 SADNSGQ
-45 YVSQEGGVA
+45 YVSQEGGVTN
-54 KEKQTTETVI
+54 EKQTTETVI

-87 ELTIEDLNVRS
+87 ELTIEDLNVSS
-98 GDTSAID
+98 GNTSAID

-127 SVIHVSK
+127 SVIHVSE
-134 GNVTITGDGTLYADN
+134 GHVTITGDGTLYADN
-149 DSDSDHAK
+149 DPDSDHAK
-157 IGSNGSEDTSNSE
+157 IGSNVRE

-185 TGDDRNDYGVG
+185 TGDDRHDDGSG
-196 GGAAIGSG
+196 DGAAIGSG
-204 RRGNMS
+204 WEGNMS
-210 GDITIDENATVIAS
+210 GDIVIDENANVTVS
-224 SSEDGAGI
+224 SSEC
-232 GSGLRGDM
+232 
-240 SGTIT
+240 
-245 IGGNATVTGT
+245 
-255 SGYDGAGI
+255 GAGI
-263 GSGENGTMSRTITI
+263 GSGEDGEMSGNITI
-277 DGNAKVTAWSEAQG
+277 DGNAKVTAWSEKEG
-291 AGIGAGEDSG
+291 AGIGTGENGG
-301 VSGTIWIGGDAKV
+301 VSGTIRIGGNASVK
-314 TAGSGCDGAGIGG
+314 AGSACDGAGIGG
-327 GGDEDGDIQEDGKI
+327 GGDEDGDILESGKI
-341 IICGNAEVIAIGED
+341 IIYGNAEVIAIGED
-355 EGCGI
+355 EGSGI
-360 GSGEESN
+360 GSGEDAK
-367 MKGMLLICDNANVT
+367 MRGMILICDNANVT
-381 AIGGDCAAAIGTDA
+381 AIGGDRAAAIGTDDSDD
-395 ARNLS
+395 LS

-415 ENGVRFD
+415 EDGIHFD
-422 YDKKQIIYTL
+422 YDTKQIIYTL
-432 RKSAVGIIGGGQSN
+432 DESAVGIIGDGQSN
-446 GQSNRHDSTDGF
+446 HHYSTDGF
-458 YILGPDASINGLK
+458 YILSPDVSINGLK
-471 GSDTESL
+471 GSDTEGL
-478 KQYINLLLSGENHDG
+478 KQYINLLLSGENNDG
-493 DPENLTMLA
+493 EPENLTMLA
-502 VRQENGVYTV
+502 VRQKNGVYSV
-512 EASGQGTLERVL
+512 ETSGQGTLERVL

-551 IDFEFELIIPDS
+551 ISFEFELIIPDS

-568 SEAARTEALFRVTD
+568 SEAASAEALFRVTD

-638 FLPEQLLAEGGISDR
+638 FQPEQLLAEGRISDR

>member
-21 MAAMAE
+21 MAALAE

-38 SADDSGQ
+38 KADNSGQ
-45 YVSQEGGVA
+45 YVSQAGGVTN
-54 KEKQTTETVI
+54 EKQTTETVI

-87 ELTIEDLNVRS
+87 ELTIEDLNVSS
-98 GDTSAID
+98 GNTSAID
-105 VKGSSEAEITLK
+105 VKGSSEAEITLN

-127 SVIHVSK
+127 SVVHVSE
-134 GNVTITGDGTLYADN
+134 GHVTITGDGTLYADN
-149 DSDSDHAK
+149 DPDSDHAK
-157 IGSNGSEDTSNSE
+157 IGSNVRE

-185 TGDDRNDYGVG
+185 TGNDRHDAGSG
-196 GGAAIGSG
+196 DGAAIGSG
-204 RRGNMS
+204 WEGNMS
-210 GDITIDENATVIAS
+210 GDIVIDENANVTVS
-224 SSEDGAGI
+224 SSEC
-232 GSGLRGDM
+232 
-240 SGTIT
+240 
-245 IGGNATVTGT
+245 
-255 SGYDGAGI
+255 GAGI
-263 GSGENGTMSRTITI
+263 GSGEDGKMSGNITI
-277 DGNAKVTAWSEAQG
+277 DGNAKVTAWSEKEG
-291 AGIGAGEDSG
+291 AGIGAGENGG
-301 VSGTIWIGGDAKV
+301 VSGTIRIGGNASVK
-314 TAGSGCDGAGIGG
+314 AGSACDGTGIGG
-327 GGDEDGDIQEDGKI
+327 GGDEDGHILKGGKI

-355 EGCGI
+355 EGSGI
-360 GSGEESN
+360 GSGEDAK
-367 MKGMLLICDNANVT
+367 MRGMILICDNANVT
-381 AIGGDCAAAIGTDA
+381 AIGGDRAAAIGTDDSDD
-395 ARNLS
+395 LS

-415 ENGVRFD
+415 EDGIHFD
-422 YDKKQIIYTL
+422 YDTKQIIYTL
-432 RKSAVGIIGGGQSN
+432 DESAVGIIGDGQSN
-446 GQSNRHDSTDGF
+446 HHYSTDGF
-458 YILGPDASINGLK
+458 YILSPDVSINGLK
-471 GSDTESL
+471 GSDTEGL
-478 KQYINLLLSGENHDG
+478 KQYINLLLSGENNDG
-493 DPENLTMLA
+493 EPENLTMLA

-512 EASGQGTLERVL
+512 ETSGQGTLEQVL

-551 IDFEFELIIPDS
+551 IDFKFELIVPDS

-638 FLPEQLLAEGGISDR
+638 FQPEQLLAEGRISDR

>member
-1 MNGKRIVSAALA
+1 MK
-13 LLLTAGIP
+13 
-21 MAAMAE
+21 
-27 EYDLANGNITV
+27 
-38 SADDSGQ
+38 
-45 YVSQEGGVA
+45 A
-54 KEKQTTETVI
+54 KQQTVI

-87 ELTIEDLNVRS
+87 ELTIEDLNVSS
-98 GDTSAID
+98 GNTSAID

-127 SVIHVSK
+127 SVVHVSE
-134 GNVTITGDGTLYADN
+134 GHVTITGDGTLYADN
-149 DSDSDHAK
+149 SIYSDHAK
-157 IGSNGSEDTSNSE
+157 IGSNHSE

-185 TGDDRNDYGVG
+185 TGDDRDAYGG
-196 GGAAIGSG
+196 GDGAAIGSG
-204 RRGNMS
+204 KNGNMS
-210 GDITIDENATVIAS
+210 GDIVIDENANVTVS
-224 SSEDGAGI
+224 SSQCGAGI
-232 GSGLRGDM
+232 GSGEDGEM
-240 SGTIT
+240 SGNITIT
-245 IGGNATVTGT
+245 DNAEVVST

-263 GSGENGTMSRTITI
+263 GSGEDRKMSGTITI
-277 DGNAKVTAWSEAQG
+277 DGNAKVTAWSEKEG
-291 AGIGAGEDSG
+291 AGIGAGENGG
-301 VSGTIWIGGDAKV
+301 VSGTIRIDGNASVK
-314 TAGSGCDGAGIGG
+314 AGSACDGAGIGG
-327 GGDEDGDIQEDGKI
+327 GGDEDGHILKGGKI

-360 GSGEESN
+360 GGGEDAE
-367 MKGMLLICDNANVT
+367 MRGMILICDNANVT
-381 AIGGDCAAAIGTDA
+381 AIGGDRAAAIGTDA
-395 ARNLS
+395 ARDLS

-415 ENGVRFD
+415 EDGIHFD
-422 YDKKQIIYTL
+422 YDTKQIIYTL
-432 RKSAVGIIGGGQSN
+432 DESAVGIIGDGQSN
-446 GQSNRHDSTDGF
+446 HHYSTDGF
-458 YILGPDASINGLK
+458 YILSPDVSINGLK

-478 KQYINLLLSGENHDG
+478 KQYINLLLSGENNDG
-493 DPENLTMLA
+493 EPENLTMLA

-512 EASGQGTLERVL
+512 ETSGQGTLERVL

-537 YTVKCVLR
+537 YTVSCVLR

-638 FLPEQLLAEGGISDR
+638 FQPEQLLAEGRISDR

>member
-21 MAAMAE
+21 MAALAE

-38 SADDSGQ
+38 KADNSGQ
-45 YVSQEGGVA
+45 YVSQEGGVTN
-54 KEKQTTETVI
+54 EKQTTETVI

-87 ELTIEDLNVRS
+87 ELTIEDLNVSS

-117 GDNKLETDDA
+117 GDNKLETDNA

-157 IGSNGSEDTSNSE
+157 IGSNGRE

-185 TGDDRNDYGVG
+185 TGDDRDDAGSG
-196 GGAAIGSG
+196 DGAAIGSG
-204 RRGNMS
+204 WEGNMS
-210 GDITIDENATVIAS
+210 GDIVIDENANVTVS
-224 SSEDGAGI
+224 SSECGAGI
-232 GSGLRGDM
+232 GSGEDGEM
-240 SGTIT
+240 SGNITIT
-245 IGGNATVTGT
+245 DSAEVVST

-263 GSGENGTMSRTITI
+263 GSGEDRKMSGTITI
-277 DGNAKVTAWSEAQG
+277 DGNAKVTAWSEEQG
-291 AGIGAGEDSG
+291 AGIGTGEEGG
-301 VSGTIWIGGDAKV
+301 VSGTIRIGGNASVK
-314 TAGSGCDGAGIGG
+314 AGSACDGAGIGG
-327 GGDEDGDIQEDGKI
+327 GGDEDGDILESGKI
-341 IICGNAEVIAIGED
+341 IIYGNAEVIAIGED
-355 EGCGI
+355 LGCGI
-360 GSGEESN
+360 GGGEDAK
-367 MKGMLLICDNANVT
+367 MKGMILICDNANVT
-381 AIGGDCAAAIGTDA
+381 AIGGDRAAAIGANDA
-395 ARNLS
+395 GDLS

-415 ENGVRFD
+415 EDGIHFD
-422 YDKKQIIYTL
+422 YDTKQIIYTL
-432 RKSAVGIIGGGQSN
+432 DESAVGIIGDGQSN
-446 GQSNRHDSTDGF
+446 HHDSTGGF
-458 YILGPDASINGLK
+458 YILSPDAAINGLK

-493 DPENLTMLA
+493 EPENLTMLA

-512 EASGQGTLERVL
+512 ETSGQGTLEQVL

-638 FLPEQLLAEGGISDR
+638 FQPEQLLAEGRISDR

>member
-21 MAAMAE
+21 MAALAE

-38 SADDSGQ
+38 KADNSGQ
-45 YVSQEGGVA
+45 YVSQKGGVTN
-54 KEKQTTETVI
+54 EKQTTETVI

-87 ELTIEDLNVRS
+87 ELTIEDLNVSS
-98 GDTSAID
+98 GNTSAID

-127 SVIHVSK
+127 SVVHVSE
-134 GNVTITGDGTLYADN
+134 GHVTITGDGTLYADN
-149 DSDSDHAK
+149 SIYSDHAK
-157 IGSNGSEDTSNSE
+157 IGSNHSE

-185 TGDDRNDYGVG
+185 TGDDRDAYGG
-196 GGAAIGSG
+196 GDGAAIGSG
-204 RRGNMS
+204 KNGNMS
-210 GDITIDENATVIAS
+210 GDIVIDENANVTVS
-224 SSEDGAGI
+224 SSQCGAGI
-232 GSGLRGDM
+232 GSGEDGEM
-240 SGTIT
+240 SGNITIT
-245 IGGNATVTGT
+245 DNAEVVST

-263 GSGENGTMSRTITI
+263 GSGEDRKMSGTITI
-277 DGNAKVTAWSEAQG
+277 DGNAKVTAWSEKEG
-291 AGIGAGEDSG
+291 AGIGAGENGG
-301 VSGTIWIGGDAKV
+301 VSGTIRIDGNASVK
-314 TAGSGCDGAGIGG
+314 AGSACDGAGIGG
-327 GGDEDGDIQEDGKI
+327 GGDEDGDILESGKI

-355 EGCGI
+355 EGSGI
-360 GSGEESN
+360 GSGEDAK
-367 MKGMLLICDNANVT
+367 MRGMILICDNANVT
-381 AIGGDCAAAIGTDA
+381 AIGGDRAAAIGTDDSGD
-395 ARNLS
+395 LS

-415 ENGVRFD
+415 EDGIHFD
-422 YDKKQIIYTL
+422 YDTKQIIYTL
-432 RKSAVGIIGGGQSN
+432 DESAVGIIGDGQSN
-446 GQSNRHDSTDGF
+446 HHYSTDGF
-458 YILGPDASINGLK
+458 YILSPDVSINGLK

-478 KQYINLLLSGENHDG
+478 KQYINLLLSGENNDG
-493 DPENLTMLA
+493 EPENLTMLA

-512 EASGQGTLERVL
+512 ETSGQGTLERVL

-563 ASKEA
+563 ASREA

-602 AEQDFAILT
+602 AKQDFAILT

-638 FLPEQLLAEGGISDR
+638 FQPEQLLAEGRISDR

>member
-13 LLLTAGIP
+13 LLLSAGLP
-21 MAAMAE
+21 MAALAE

-45 YVSQEGGVA
+45 YVSQVGGVTS
-54 KEKQTTETVI
+54 EKQTTETVI

-70 AATGNTITVET
+70 TATGNTITIET

-87 ELTIEDLNVRS
+87 ELTIEDLNVSS

-127 SVIHVSK
+127 SVIHVSE
-134 GNVTITGDGTLYADN
+134 GDVTITGDGTLYADN
-149 DSDSDHAK
+149 SIHSDHAK
-157 IGSNGSEDTSNSE
+157 IGSNHSE

-185 TGDDRNDYGVG
+185 TGDDRNGYGG
-196 GGAAIGSG
+196 GDGAAIGSG
-204 RRGNMS
+204 ANGDMS
-210 GDITIDENATVIAS
+210 GNIVIDENANVTVS
-224 SSEDGAGI
+224 SSQCGAGI
-232 GSGLRGDM
+232 GSGEDGEI
-240 SGTIT
+240 SSTGNITIT
-245 IGGNATVTGT
+245 DNAEVVST

-263 GSGENGTMSRTITI
+263 GSGEDRDMSGTITI

-291 AGIGAGEDSG
+291 AGIGAGEEG
-301 VSGTIWIGGDAKV
+301 GISGTIRIGGDAKV
-314 TAGSGCDGAGIGG
+314 TAGSDCDGAGIGG

-355 EGCGI
+355 QGCGI

-381 AIGGDCAAAIGTDA
+381 AIGGAHSAAIGSNEYGD
-395 ARNLS
+395 LS

-415 ENGVRFD
+415 EKRVSFD
-422 YDKKQIIYTL
+422 YDTKQINYKL
-432 RKSAVGIIGGGQSN
+432 DESALGIIGDGNSN
-446 GQSNRHDSTDGF
+446 PHDSTDGF
-458 YILGPDASINGLK
+458 YILGPDAAINGLK
-471 GSDTESL
+471 GSDTENL
-478 KQYINLLLSGENHDG
+478 KKYINLRLSGENHDG

-512 EASGQGTLERVL
+512 ETSGQGTLEQVL

-563 ASKEA
+563 ASEEA

-582 ADGRDIPYTQARE
+582 ADGRDIPYTRARE

-638 FLPEQLLAEGGISDR
+638 FQPEQLLSEGRISDR

-658 DGSTVTFLLGQQKTD
+658 DGSTVTFLLGQQETD

>member
-13 LLLTAGIP
+13 LLLSAGLP
-21 MAAMAE
+21 MAALAE

-45 YVSQEGGVA
+45 YVSQKGGVNN
-54 KEKQTTETVI
+54 EKQTTETVI

-70 AATGNTITVET
+70 AATGNTITIET
-81 SGGAKA
+81 SGGTKA
-87 ELTIEDLNVRS
+87 ELTIEDLNVSS

-105 VKGSSEAEITLK
+105 VNGSSEAEITLK
-117 GDNKLETDDA
+117 GDNKLETNNA
-127 SVIHVSK
+127 SVIHVSE
-134 GNVTITGDGTLYADN
+134 GHVTLTGDGTLYADN
-149 DSDSDHAK
+149 SIHSDHAK
-157 IGSNGSEDTSNSE
+157 IGSNDGEK
-170 DMSGS
+170 MSGS

-185 TGDDRNDYGVG
+185 TGDDRDGYGG
-196 GGAAIGSG
+196 GDGAAIGSG
-204 RRGNMS
+204 SGGEMKGN
-210 GDITIDENATVIAS
+210 IVIDENANVTVS
-224 SSEDGAGI
+224 SSQCGAGI
-232 GSGLRGDM
+232 GSGEDGKM
-240 SGTIT
+240 SGNITIT
-245 IGGNATVTGT
+245 DNAEVVST

-263 GSGENGTMSRTITI
+263 GSGEESDMSGTITI

-291 AGIGAGEDSG
+291 AGIGAGEEG
-301 VSGTIWIGGDAKV
+301 GISGTIWIGGDAKV
-314 TAGSGCDGAGIGG
+314 TAGSDCDGAGIGG
-327 GGDEDGDIQEDGKI
+327 GGDKDSDIQEDGKV

-355 EGCGI
+355 QGCGI

-381 AIGGDCAAAIGTDA
+381 AIGGAHSAAIGSNEYGD
-395 ARNLS
+395 LS

-422 YDKKQIIYTL
+422 YDTKQIKYTPDE
-432 RKSAVGIIGGGQSN
+432 SAVGIIGD

-458 YILGPDASINGLK
+458 YILSPDVSINGLK

-493 DPENLTMLA
+493 EPENLTMLA

-512 EASGQGTLERVL
+512 EASGQGKLEQVL

-563 ASKEA
+563 ASEEA
-568 SEAARTEALFRVTD
+568 SKAARTEALFRVTD

-638 FLPEQLLAEGGISDR
+638 FQPEQLLAEGRISDR

-673 IQKLLG
+673 LRKLLG

>member
-13 LLLTAGIP
+13 LLLTAGMP
-21 MAAMAE
+21 MAALAE

-38 SADDSGQ
+38 SADNSGQ
-45 YVSQEGGVA
+45 YVSQEGGVTN
-54 KEKQTTETVI
+54 EKQTTETVI

-70 AATGNTITVET
+70 AATGNTITIET

-87 ELTIEDLNVRS
+87 ELTIEDLNVSS
-98 GDTSAID
+98 GNTSAID
-105 VKGSSEAEITLK
+105 VKDSSEAEITLK
-117 GDNKLETDDA
+117 GDNKLETNNA
-127 SVIHVSK
+127 SVIHVSE
-134 GNVTITGDGTLYADN
+134 GDVTITGDGTLYADN
-149 DSDSDHAK
+149 DPGSDHAK
-157 IGSNGSEDTSNSE
+157 IGSNVSEE
-170 DMSGS
+170 MSGS

-185 TGDDRNDYGVG
+185 TGDDRDDAGYGD
-196 GGAAIGSG
+196 GAAIGSG
-204 RRGNMS
+204 KNGDMS
-210 GDITIDENATVIAS
+210 GNIVIDENANVTVS
-224 SSEDGAGI
+224 SSECGAGI
-232 GSGLRGDM
+232 GSGEDGKM
-240 SGTIT
+240 SGNITIT
-245 IGGNATVTGT
+245 DNAEVVRT

-263 GSGENGTMSRTITI
+263 GSGEDRDMSGTITI
-277 DGNAKVTAWSEAQG
+277 DGNAKVTAWSEKQG
-291 AGIGAGEDSG
+291 AGIGAGENGG
-301 VSGTIWIGGDAKV
+301 VSGTIRIGGDAKV
-314 TAGSGCDGAGIGG
+314 TAGSARDGAGIGG
-327 GGDEDGDIQEDGKI
+327 GGDEDGHILKGGKI

-360 GSGEESN
+360 GGGEDAK
-367 MKGMLLICDNANVT
+367 MKGMILICDNANVT
-381 AIGGDCAAAIGTDA
+381 AIGGDCAAAIGTDDPDD
-395 ARNLS
+395 LS

-415 ENGVRFD
+415 EDGIHFD
-422 YDKKQIIYTL
+422 YDTKQIIYTL
-432 RKSAVGIIGGGQSN
+432 DESAVGIIGDSSDN
-446 GQSNRHDSTDGF
+446 FYDSTDGF
-458 YILGPDASINGLK
+458 YILGPDVSINGLK

-478 KQYINLLLSGENHDG
+478 KQYINLFLSGENHDG
-493 DPENLTMLA
+493 EPENLTMLA

-512 EASGQGTLERVL
+512 EASGQGKLEQVL

-551 IDFEFELIIPDS
+551 IDFEFEFIIPDS

-638 FLPEQLLAEGGISDR
+638 FQPEQLLAEGRISDR

-658 DGSTVTFLLGQQKTD
+658 DGTTVTFLLGQQKTD

>member
-13 LLLTAGIP
+13 LLLSAGIP
-21 MAAMAE
+21 MAALAE
-27 EYDLANGNITV
+27 EYDLANGNIIV
-38 SADDSGQ
+38 SANDSGQ
-45 YVSQEGGVA
+45 YVSQEGGVTN
-54 KEKQTTETVI
+54 EKQTTETVI

-70 AATGNTITVET
+70 AATGNTITIET

-87 ELTIEDLNVRS
+87 ELTIEDLNVSS
-98 GDTSAID
+98 GNTSAID
-105 VKGSSEAEITLK
+105 VNGSSEAEITLK
-117 GDNKLETDDA
+117 GDNKLETNNA
-127 SVIHVSK
+127 SVIHVSE
-134 GNVTITGDGTLYADN
+134 GHVTITGDGTLYASN

-157 IGSNGSEDTSNSE
+157 IGSNGSEDTSGSE

-185 TGDDRNDYGVG
+185 TGDDRHDHGVG
-196 GGAAIGSG
+196 NGAAIGSG

-210 GDITIDENATVIAS
+210 GGITIDENATVIAS

-263 GSGENGTMSRTITI
+263 GSGENGTMSGTITI
-277 DGNAKVTAWSEAQG
+277 DGNAKVTAWSEKQG

-314 TAGSGCDGAGIGG
+314 TAGSDCDGAGIGG
-327 GGDEDGDIQEDGKI
+327 GGDKDGHIQEDGKI

-360 GSGEESN
+360 GGGEDAE
-367 MKGMLLICDNANVT
+367 MKGMILICDNANVT
-381 AIGGDCAAAIGTDA
+381 AIGGDRAAAIGTEA
-395 ARNLS
+395 AGDLS

-415 ENGVRFD
+415 EVEDDTYFD
-422 YDKKQIIYTL
+422 YDTKQIKYKL
-432 RKSAVGIIGGGQSN
+432 DESALGIIGDGNSN
-446 GQSNRHDSTDGF
+446 PHDSTDGF
-458 YILGPDASINGLK
+458 YILGPDVSINGLK

-478 KQYINLLLSGENHDG
+478 KQYINLRLSGENHDG

-512 EASGQGTLERVL
+512 ETSGQGTLEQVL

-563 ASKEA
+563 ASEEA
-568 SEAARTEALFRVTD
+568 SEAARTEALFRVMD

-638 FLPEQLLAEGGISDR
+638 FQPEQLLAEGRISDR

-658 DGSTVTFLLGQQKTD
+658 DGSTVTFLLGQQETD

>member
-21 MAAMAE
+21 MAALAE

-38 SADDSGQ
+38 KADNSGQ

-54 KEKQTTETVI
+54 NEKQTTETVI

-87 ELTIEDLNVRS
+87 ELTIEDLNVSS

-117 GDNKLETDDA
+117 GDNKLETEDA
-127 SVIHVSK
+127 SVIHVSE
-134 GNVTITGDGTLYADN
+134 GHVTITGDGTLYADN

-157 IGSNGSEDTSNSE
+157 IGSNGSEDTSGSE

-185 TGDDRNDYGVG
+185 TGDDRHDHGVG
-196 GGAAIGSG
+196 NGAAIGSG

-263 GSGENGTMSRTITI
+263 GSGENGTMSGTITI
-277 DGNAKVTAWSEAQG
+277 DGNAKVTA
-291 AGIGAGEDSG
+291 
-301 VSGTIWIGGDAKV
+301 
-314 TAGSGCDGAGIGG
+314 GSASDGAGIGG
-327 GGDEDGDIQEDGKI
+327 GGDEDGHILKGGKI

-360 GSGEESN
+360 GGGEDAE
-367 MKGMLLICDNANVT
+367 MRGMILICDNANVT

-395 ARNLS
+395 ARDLS

-415 ENGVRFD
+415 EDDIYFN
-422 YDKKQIIYTL
+422 YDTKQIIYTL
-432 RKSAVGIIGGGQSN
+432 DESAVGIIGDGQSN
-446 GQSNRHDSTDGF
+446 HHYSTDGF
-458 YILGPDASINGLK
+458 YILSPDAAINGLK

-493 DPENLTMLA
+493 EPENLTMLA

-512 EASGQGTLERVL
+512 ETSGQGTLEQVL

-551 IDFEFELIIPDS
+551 IAFEFELIIPDS
-563 ASKEA
+563 ASREA

-638 FLPEQLLAEGGISDR
+638 FLPEQLLAEGRISDR

>member
-21 MAAMAE
+21 MAALAE

-38 SADDSGQ
+38 KADNSGQ
-45 YVSQEGGVA
+45 YVSQEGGVTN
-54 KEKQTTETVI
+54 EKQTTETVI

-87 ELTIEDLNVRS
+87 ELTIEDLNVSS
-98 GDTSAID
+98 GNTSAID

-127 SVIHVSK
+127 SVVHVSE
-134 GNVTITGDGTLYADN
+134 GHVTITGDGTLYADN
-149 DSDSDHAK
+149 DPDSEHAK
-157 IGSNGSEDTSNSE
+157 IGSNVSE

-185 TGDDRNDYGVG
+185 TGDDRHDDG
-196 GGAAIGSG
+196 GGDGAAIGSG
-204 RRGNMS
+204 WKGKMS
-210 GDITIDENATVIAS
+210 GDIVIDENANVTVS
-224 SSEDGAGI
+224 SSESGAGI
-232 GSGLRGDM
+232 GSGDNGEM
-240 SGTIT
+240 SGNITIT
-245 IGGNATVTGT
+245 DSAEVVST

-263 GSGENGTMSRTITI
+263 GSGENRDMSGTITI
-277 DGNAKVTAWSEAQG
+277 DGNAKVTAWSEKEG
-291 AGIGAGEDSG
+291 AGIGTGENGG
-301 VSGTIWIGGDAKV
+301 VSGTIRIGGNASVK
-314 TAGSGCDGAGIGG
+314 AGSACDGAGIGG
-327 GGDEDGDIQEDGKI
+327 GGDEDGDILESGKI

-355 EGCGI
+355 EGSGI
-360 GSGEESN
+360 GSGEDAK
-367 MKGMLLICDNANVT
+367 MRGMILICDNANVT
-381 AIGGDCAAAIGTDA
+381 AIGGDRAAAIGTDDSDD
-395 ARNLS
+395 LS

-415 ENGVRFD
+415 EDGIYFD
-422 YDKKQIIYTL
+422 YDTKQIIYTL
-432 RKSAVGIIGGGQSN
+432 DESAVGIIGDGQSN
-446 GQSNRHDSTDGF
+446 HHDSTGGF
-458 YILGPDASINGLK
+458 YILSPDASINGLK

-493 DPENLTMLA
+493 EPENLTMLA

-512 EASGQGTLERVL
+512 ETSGQGTLERVL

-638 FLPEQLLAEGGISDR
+638 FQPEQLLAEGRISDR

>member
-21 MAAMAE
+21 MAALAE
-27 EYDLANGNITV
+27 EYDLANGNIIV
-38 SADDSGQ
+38 SANDSGQ
-45 YVSQEGGVA
+45 YVSQEGGVTN
-54 KEKQTTETVI
+54 EKQTTETVI

-70 AATGNTITVET
+70 ADTGNTITVET

-87 ELTIEDLNVRS
+87 ELTIEDLNVS
-98 GDTSAID
+98 SDDTSAID

-149 DSDSDHAK
+149 SIHSDHAK
-157 IGSNGSEDTSNSE
+157 IGSNHSE

-185 TGDDRNDYGVG
+185 TGDDRDGYGG
-196 GGAAIGSG
+196 GDGAAIGSG
-204 RRGNMS
+204 ANGDMS
-210 GDITIDENATVIAS
+210 GNIVIDENANVTVS
-224 SSEDGAGI
+224 SSQCGAGI
-232 GSGLRGDM
+232 GSGEDGEM
-240 SGTIT
+240 SGNITIT
-245 IGGNATVTGT
+245 DNAEVVST

-263 GSGENGTMSRTITI
+263 GSGEEGEMSGNITI

-291 AGIGAGEDSG
+291 AGIGAGEEG
-301 VSGTIWIGGDAKV
+301 GISGTIWIGGDAKV
-314 TAGSGCDGAGIGG
+314 TAGSDCDGAGIGG
-327 GGDEDGDIQEDGKI
+327 GGDENGHIQEDGKI

-355 EGCGI
+355 QGCGI

-381 AIGGDCAAAIGTDA
+381 AIGGAHSAAIGSNEYGD
-395 ARNLS
+395 LS

-422 YDKKQIIYTL
+422 YDTKQIKYTPDE
-432 RKSAVGIIGGGQSN
+432 SALGIIGDGNSN
-446 GQSNRHDSTDGF
+446 PHDSTDGF
-458 YILGPDASINGLK
+458 YILGPDVSINGLK

-478 KQYINLLLSGENHDG
+478 KQYINLRLSGENHDG
-493 DPENLTMLA
+493 EPENLTMLA

-512 EASGQGTLERVL
+512 ETSGQGTLERVH

-531 PSAPGR
+531 PSSPGR
-537 YTVKCVLR
+537 YTVSCVLR
-545 LSQDKT
+545 LSQNKT

-611 GTLHGIAVLQAQG
+611 GTLYGIAVLQVQG
-624 VEKIVFKTNGASSS
+624 LEKIVFKTNGASSS
-638 FLPEQLLAEGGISDR
+638 FQPEQLLAEGRISDR

>member
-13 LLLTAGIP
+13 LLLSAGIP
-21 MAAMAE
+21 MAALAE
-27 EYDLANGNITV
+27 EYDLANGNIIV
-38 SADDSGQ
+38 SANDSGQ
-45 YVSQEGGVA
+45 YVSQEGGVTN
-54 KEKQTTETVI
+54 EKQTTETVI

-70 AATGNTITVET
+70 AATGNTITIET

-87 ELTIEDLNVRS
+87 ELTIEDLNVSS
-98 GDTSAID
+98 GNTSAID

-117 GDNKLETDDA
+117 GDNKLETNNA
-127 SVIHVSK
+127 SVIHVSE
-134 GNVTITGDGTLYADN
+134 GHVTITGDGTLYASN

-157 IGSNGSEDTSNSE
+157 IGSNGSEDTSGSE

-185 TGDDRNDYGVG
+185 TGDDRDDAGYGD
-196 GGAAIGSG
+196 GAAIGSG
-204 RRGNMS
+204 KNGKMS
-210 GDITIDENATVIAS
+210 GDIVIDENANVTVS
-224 SSEDGAGI
+224 SSESGAGI
-232 GSGLRGDM
+232 GSGEDGKM
-240 SGTIT
+240 SGNITIT
-245 IGGNATVTGT
+245 DNAEVVST

-263 GSGENGTMSRTITI
+263 GSGEDRDMSGTITI
-277 DGNAKVTAWSEAQG
+277 DGNAKVTAWSEKQG
-291 AGIGAGEDSG
+291 AGIGAGENGG
-301 VSGTIWIGGDAKV
+301 VSGTIRIGGDAKV
-314 TAGSGCDGAGIGG
+314 TAGSARDGAGIGG
-327 GGDEDGDIQEDGKI
+327 GGDEDGHILKGGKI

-360 GSGEESN
+360 GGGEDAK
-367 MKGMLLICDNANVT
+367 MKGMILICDNANVT
-381 AIGGDCAAAIGTDA
+381 AIGGDCAAAIGTDDPDD
-395 ARNLS
+395 LS

-415 ENGVRFD
+415 EDGIHFD
-422 YDKKQIIYTL
+422 YDTKQIIYTL
-432 RKSAVGIIGGGQSN
+432 DESAVGIIGDSSDN
-446 GQSNRHDSTDGF
+446 FYDSTDGF
-458 YILGPDASINGLK
+458 YILGPDVSINGLK

-478 KQYINLLLSGENHDG
+478 KQYINLFLSGENHDG
-493 DPENLTMLA
+493 EPENLTMLA

-512 EASGQGTLERVL
+512 ETSGQGKLEQVL

-531 PSAPGR
+531 PSTPGR

-611 GTLHGIAVLQAQG
+611 GTLHGIATLKAQG
-624 VEKIVFKTNGASSS
+624 VETIVFKTNGASSS
-638 FLPEQLLAEGGISDR
+638 FQPEQLLAEGRISDR

-658 DGSTVTFLLGQQKTD
+658 DGSTVTFLLGQQETD

>member
-21 MAAMAE
+21 MAALAE

-38 SADDSGQ
+38 SADNSGQ
-45 YVSQEGGVA
+45 YVSQMGGVTN
-54 KEKQTTETVI
+54 EKQTTETVI

-81 SGGAKA
+81 SGGVKA
-87 ELTIEDLNVRS
+87 ELTIEDLNVSS
-98 GDTSAID
+98 GNTSAID
-105 VKGSSEAEITLK
+105 VTGSSEAEITLK
-117 GDNKLETDDA
+117 GDNKLKTDDA
-127 SVIHVSK
+127 SVIHVSE
-134 GNVTITGDGTLYADN
+134 GHVTITGDGTLYADN
-149 DSDSDHAK
+149 DPGSEHAK

-185 TGDDRNDYGVG
+185 TGDDRNDAGYGD
-196 GGAAIGSG
+196 GAAIGSG
-204 RRGNMS
+204 KNGKMS
-210 GDITIDENATVIAS
+210 GNIVIDENANVTVS
-224 SSEDGAGI
+224 SSECGAGI
-232 GSGLRGDM
+232 GSGEDGEM
-240 SGTIT
+240 SGNITIT
-245 IGGNATVTGT
+245 DNAEVVST

-263 GSGENGTMSRTITI
+263 GSGEDRKMSGTITI
-277 DGNAKVTAWSEAQG
+277 DGNAKVTAWSEKQG
-291 AGIGAGEDSG
+291 AGIGAGENGG
-301 VSGTIWIGGDAKV
+301 VSGTIRIGGDAKV
-314 TAGSGCDGAGIGG
+314 TAGSASDGAGIGG
-327 GGDEDGDIQEDGKI
+327 GGDEDGHILKGGKI

-360 GSGEESN
+360 GGGEDAE
-367 MKGMLLICDNANVT
+367 MRGMILICDNANVT

-395 ARNLS
+395 ARDLS

-415 ENGVRFD
+415 EVEDDTYFD
-422 YDKKQIIYTL
+422 YDTKQIKYTL
-432 RKSAVGIIGGGQSN
+432 DESAVGIIGDGQSN
-446 GQSNRHDSTDGF
+446 HHYSTDGF
-458 YILGPDASINGLK
+458 YILSPDASINGLK

-478 KQYINLLLSGENHDG
+478 KQYINLLLSGENNDG
-493 DPENLTMLA
+493 EPENLTMLA
-502 VRQENGVYTV
+502 VRQENGVYSV
-512 EASGQGTLERVL
+512 ETSGQGTLEQVL

-638 FLPEQLLAEGGISDR
+638 FQPEQLLAEGRISDR

-658 DGSTVTFLLGQQKTD
+658 DGSTVTFLLGQQETD

>member
-21 MAAMAE
+21 MAALAE

-38 SADDSGQ
+38 KADNSGQ
-45 YVSQEGGVA
+45 YVSQEGGVTN
-54 KEKQTTETVI
+54 EKQTTETVI

-70 AATGNTITVET
+70 ADTGNTITVET

-87 ELTIEDLNVRS
+87 ELTIEDLNVSS
-98 GDTSAID
+98 GNTSAID

-127 SVIHVSK
+127 SVVHVSE
-134 GNVTITGDGTLYADN
+134 GHVTITGDGTLYADN
-149 DSDSDHAK
+149 DPDSDHAK
-157 IGSNGSEDTSNSE
+157 IGSNVREE
-170 DMSGS
+170 MSGS
-175 IHITGNAQVT
+175 IHITGNAQVR
-185 TGDDRNDYGVG
+185 TGNDRHDAGSG
-196 GGAAIGSG
+196 DGAAIGSG
-204 RRGNMS
+204 WEGNMS
-210 GDITIDENATVIAS
+210 GDIVIDENANVTVS
-224 SSEDGAGI
+224 SSEC
-232 GSGLRGDM
+232 
-240 SGTIT
+240 
-245 IGGNATVTGT
+245 
-255 SGYDGAGI
+255 GAGI
-263 GSGENGTMSRTITI
+263 GSGEDGEMSGNITI
-277 DGNAKVTAWSEAQG
+277 DGNAKVTAWSEKEG
-291 AGIGAGEDSG
+291 AGIGTGENGG
-301 VSGTIWIGGDAKV
+301 VSGTIRIGGNASVK
-314 TAGSGCDGAGIGG
+314 AGSACDGAGIGG
-327 GGDEDGDIQEDGKI
+327 GGDEDGDILESGKI
-341 IICGNAEVIAIGED
+341 IIYGNAEVIAIGED

-360 GSGEESN
+360 GGGEDAK
-367 MKGMLLICDNANVT
+367 MKGMILICDNANVT
-381 AIGGDCAAAIGTDA
+381 AIGGDRAAAIGADDPDDV
-395 ARNLS
+395 S

-415 ENGVRFD
+415 EDGIYFD
-422 YDKKQIIYTL
+422 YDTKKIIYTL
-432 RKSAVGIIGGGQSN
+432 DESAVGIIGGGQSN

-458 YILGPDASINGLK
+458 YILSPNAAINGLK

-493 DPENLTMLA
+493 EPENLTMLA
-502 VRQENGVYTV
+502 VRQENGVYSV
-512 EASGQGTLERVL
+512 ETSGQGTLERVL

-537 YTVKCVLR
+537 YTVSCVLR

-563 ASKEA
+563 ASREA

-638 FLPEQLLAEGGISDR
+638 FQPEQLLAEGRISDR

>member
-13 LLLTAGIP
+13 LLLAAGMP
-21 MAAMAE
+21 MAALAE

-45 YVSQEGGVA
+45 YVSQEGGVTN
-54 KEKQTTETVI
+54 EKQTTETVI

-70 AATGNTITVET
+70 AATGNTITIET

-87 ELTIEDLNVRS
+87 ELTIEDLNVSS

-117 GDNKLETDDA
+117 GDNKLETNNA
-127 SVIHVSK
+127 SVIHVSE
-134 GNVTITGDGTLYADN
+134 GDVTITGDGNLYADN
-149 DSDSDHAK
+149 DPASDHAK
-157 IGSNGSEDTSNSE
+157 IGSNDSE

-185 TGDDRNDYGVG
+185 TGDDRNDAGYGD
-196 GGAAIGSG
+196 GAAIGSG
-204 RRGNMS
+204 KNGDMS
-210 GDITIDENATVIAS
+210 GNIVIDENANVTVS
-224 SSEDGAGI
+224 SSECGAGI
-232 GSGLRGDM
+232 GSGEDGEM
-240 SGTIT
+240 SGNITIT
-245 IGGNATVTGT
+245 DNAEVVST

-263 GSGENGTMSRTITI
+263 GSGEGCDMSGTITI
-277 DGNAKVTAWSEAQG
+277 DGNAKVTAWSEGQG
-291 AGIGAGEDSG
+291 AGIGAGENGG
-301 VSGTIWIGGDAKV
+301 VSGTIRIGGDAKV
-314 TAGSGCDGAGIGG
+314 TAGSASDGAGIGG
-327 GGDEDGDIQEDGKI
+327 GGDEDGHILESGKI

-360 GSGEESN
+360 GGGEDAK
-367 MKGMLLICDNANVT
+367 MKGMILICDNANVT
-381 AIGGDCAAAIGTDA
+381 AIGGDRAAAIGTDA
-395 ARNLS
+395 ARDLS

-415 ENGVRFD
+415 EDDIYFD
-422 YDKKQIIYTL
+422 YDTKQIIYTL
-432 RKSAVGIIGGGQSN
+432 DESAVGIIGDGQSN
-446 GQSNRHDSTDGF
+446 HHYSTDGF
-458 YILGPDASINGLK
+458 YILSPDVSINGLK

-478 KQYINLLLSGENHDG
+478 KQYINLFLSGENYDG
-493 DPENLTMLA
+493 EPENLTMLA

-512 EASGQGTLERVL
+512 ETSGQGTLEQVL

-563 ASKEA
+563 ASREA

-653 YTLTH
+653 YALTH
-658 DGSTVTFLLGQQKTD
+658 DGSTVSFLLGQQETD
-673 IQKLLG
+673 LRKLLG

>member
-21 MAAMAE
+21 MAALAE

-38 SADDSGQ
+38 SADSSGQ
-45 YVSQEGGVA
+45 YVSQEGGVTN
-54 KEKQTTETVI
+54 EKQTTETVI

-70 AATGNTITVET
+70 ADTGNTITVET

-98 GDTSAID
+98 GNTSAID

-117 GDNKLETDDA
+117 GDNKLKTDDA
-127 SVIHVSK
+127 SVIHVSE
-134 GNVTITGDGTLYADN
+134 GDVTITGDGTLYADN
-149 DSDSDHAK
+149 DPESEHAK
-157 IGSNGSEDTSNSE
+157 IGSNVSE

-185 TGDDRNDYGVG
+185 TGDDRHDDGLG
-196 GGAAIGSG
+196 DGAAIGSG
-204 RRGNMS
+204 WKGKMS
-210 GDITIDENATVIAS
+210 GDIVIDENANVTVS
-224 SSEDGAGI
+224 SSESGAGI
-232 GSGLRGDM
+232 GSGDNGEM
-240 SGTIT
+240 SGNITIT
-245 IGGNATVTGT
+245 DSAEVVST

-263 GSGENGTMSRTITI
+263 GSGEEGEMSGNITI
-277 DGNAKVTAWSEAQG
+277 DGNAKVTAWSEKQG
-291 AGIGAGEDSG
+291 AGIGAGEEGSI
-301 VSGTIWIGGDAKV
+301 SGTIWIGGNASVK
-314 TAGSGCDGAGIGG
+314 AGSACDGAGIGG
-327 GGDEDGDIQEDGKI
+327 GGDEDGHILESGKI
-341 IICGNAEVIAIGED
+341 IIYGNAEVIAIGED

-360 GSGEESN
+360 GGGEDAK
-367 MKGMLLICDNANVT
+367 MRGMILIRDNANVT
-381 AIGGDCAAAIGTDA
+381 AIGGDRAAAIGTDA
-395 ARNLS
+395 AGDLS

-415 ENGVRFD
+415 EDDIYFD
-422 YDKKQIIYTL
+422 YDTKQIIYTL
-432 RKSAVGIIGGGQSN
+432 DESAVGIIGDGQSN
-446 GQSNRHDSTDGF
+446 HHYSTDGF
-458 YILGPDASINGLK
+458 YILSPDVSINGLK

-493 DPENLTMLA
+493 EPENLTMLA

-512 EASGQGTLERVL
+512 ETSGQGTLERVL

-537 YTVKCVLR
+537 YTVSCVLR

-551 IDFEFELIIPDS
+551 ISFEFELIIPDS
-563 ASKEA
+563 ASREA

-638 FLPEQLLAEGGISDR
+638 FQPEQLLAEGRISDR

>member
-21 MAAMAE
+21 MAALAE

-45 YVSQEGGVA
+45 YVSQVGGVA
-54 KEKQTTETVI
+54 NEKQTTETVI

-87 ELTIEDLNVRS
+87 ELTIEDLNVS
-98 GDTSAID
+98 SDNTSAID

-127 SVIHVSK
+127 SVIHVSE
-134 GNVTITGDGTLYADN
+134 GDVTITGDGTLYADN
-149 DSDSDHAK
+149 SIHSDHAK
-157 IGSNGSEDTSNSE
+157 IGSNHSE

-185 TGDDRNDYGVG
+185 TGDDRNGYGG
-196 GGAAIGSG
+196 GDGAAIGSG
-204 RRGNMS
+204 ANGDMS
-210 GDITIDENATVIAS
+210 GNIVIDENANVTVS
-224 SSEDGAGI
+224 SSQCGAGI
-232 GSGLRGDM
+232 GSGEDGEI
-240 SGTIT
+240 SSTGNITIT
-245 IGGNATVTGT
+245 DNAEVVST

-263 GSGENGTMSRTITI
+263 GSGEDRDMSGTITI

-291 AGIGAGEDSG
+291 AGIGAGEEG
-301 VSGTIWIGGDAKV
+301 GISGTIRIGGDAKV
-314 TAGSGCDGAGIGG
+314 TAGSDCDGAGIGG

-355 EGCGI
+355 QGCGI

-381 AIGGDCAAAIGTDA
+381 AIGGAHSAAIGSNEYGD
-395 ARNLS
+395 LS

-415 ENGVRFD
+415 EKRVSFD
-422 YDKKQIIYTL
+422 YDTKQINYKL
-432 RKSAVGIIGGGQSN
+432 DESALGIIGDGNSN
-446 GQSNRHDSTDGF
+446 PHDSTDGF
-458 YILGPDASINGLK
+458 YILGPDVSINGLK

-478 KQYINLLLSGENHDG
+478 KQYINLRLSGENHDG

-512 EASGQGTLERVL
+512 ETSGQGTLEQVL

-563 ASKEA
+563 ASEEA
-568 SEAARTEALFRVTD
+568 SEAARTEALFRVMD

-595 GSTLTIA
+595 GSTLTIT

-638 FLPEQLLAEGGISDR
+638 FQPEQLLAEGRISDR

-673 IQKLLG
+673 LRKLLG

>member
-21 MAAMAE
+21 MAALAE

-38 SADDSGQ
+38 KADNSGQ
-45 YVSQEGGVA
+45 YVSQEGGVTN
-54 KEKQTTETVI
+54 EKQTTETVI

-70 AATGNTITVET
+70 ADTGNTITVET

-87 ELTIEDLNVRS
+87 ELTIEDLNVSS
-98 GDTSAID
+98 GNTSAID

-127 SVIHVSK
+127 SVIHVSE
-134 GNVTITGDGTLYADN
+134 GDVTITGDGTLYADN
-149 DSDSDHAK
+149 DPESEHAK
-157 IGSNGSEDTSNSE
+157 IGSNHSE

-185 TGDDRNDYGVG
+185 TGDDRDDAGSG
-196 GGAAIGSG
+196 DGAAIGSG
-204 RRGNMS
+204 WKGKMS
-210 GDITIDENATVIAS
+210 GDIVIDENANVTVS
-224 SSEDGAGI
+224 SSESGAGI
-232 GSGLRGDM
+232 GSGDNGEM
-240 SGTIT
+240 SGNITIT
-245 IGGNATVTGT
+245 DNAEVVST

-263 GSGENGTMSRTITI
+263 GSGENREMSGTITI
-277 DGNAKVTAWSEAQG
+277 DGNAKVTAWSEKEG
-291 AGIGAGEDSG
+291 AGIGAGENGG
-301 VSGTIWIGGDAKV
+301 VSGTIRIGGNASVK
-314 TAGSGCDGAGIGG
+314 AGSACDGAGIGG
-327 GGDEDGDIQEDGKI
+327 GGDEDGHILKGGKI

-355 EGCGI
+355 EGSGI
-360 GSGEESN
+360 GSGEDAK
-367 MKGMLLICDNANVT
+367 MRGMILICDNANVT
-381 AIGGDCAAAIGTDA
+381 AIGGDCAAAIGTDDYDD
-395 ARNLS
+395 LS

-415 ENGVRFD
+415 EDGIHFD
-422 YDKKQIIYTL
+422 YDTKQIIYTL
-432 RKSAVGIIGGGQSN
+432 DESAVGIIGDGQSN
-446 GQSNRHDSTDGF
+446 HHYSTDGF
-458 YILGPDASINGLK
+458 YILSPDVSINGLK

-478 KQYINLLLSGENHDG
+478 KQYINLLLSGENNDG
-493 DPENLTMLA
+493 EPENLTMLA

-512 EASGQGTLERVL
+512 ETSGQGTLEQVL

-537 YTVKCVLR
+537 YTVSCVLR

-551 IDFEFELIIPDS
+551 ISFEFELIIPDS

-582 ADGRDIPYTQARE
+582 ADGQDIPYTQARE

-638 FLPEQLLAEGGISDR
+638 FQPEQLLAEGRISDR

>member
-13 LLLTAGIP
+13 LLLTAGMP
-21 MAAMAE
+21 MAALAE

-38 SADDSGQ
+38 SADNSGQ
-45 YVSQEGGVA
+45 YVSQEGGVTN
-54 KEKQTTETVI
+54 EKQTTETVI

-87 ELTIEDLNVRS
+87 ELTIEDLNVSS
-98 GDTSAID
+98 GNTSAID

-127 SVIHVSK
+127 SVIHVSE
-134 GNVTITGDGTLYADN
+134 GHVTITGDGTLYADN
-149 DSDSDHAK
+149 DPDSEHAK
-157 IGSNGSEDTSNSE
+157 IGSNVRE

-185 TGDDRNDYGVG
+185 TGDDRHDDGLG
-196 GGAAIGSG
+196 DGAAIGSG
-204 RRGNMS
+204 WKDKMS
-210 GDITIDENATVIAS
+210 GDIVIDENANVTVS
-224 SSEDGAGI
+224 SSESGAGI
-232 GSGLRGDM
+232 GSGDNGEM
-240 SGTIT
+240 SGNITIT
-245 IGGNATVTGT
+245 DNAEVVST

-263 GSGENGTMSRTITI
+263 GSGENRKMSGTITI
-277 DGNAKVTAWSEAQG
+277 DGNAKVTAWSEKEG
-291 AGIGAGEDSG
+291 AGIGAGENGG
-301 VSGTIWIGGDAKV
+301 VSGTIRIGGNASVK
-314 TAGSGCDGAGIGG
+314 AGSACDGTGIGG
-327 GGDEDGDIQEDGKI
+327 GGDEDGHILKGGKI

-355 EGCGI
+355 EGSGI
-360 GSGEESN
+360 GSGEDAK
-367 MKGMLLICDNANVT
+367 MRGMILICDNANVT
-381 AIGGDCAAAIGTDA
+381 AIGGDRAAAIGTDDSDD
-395 ARNLS
+395 LS

-415 ENGVRFD
+415 EDGIYFD
-422 YDKKQIIYTL
+422 YDTKQIIYTL
-432 RKSAVGIIGGGQSN
+432 DESAVGIIGDGQSN
-446 GQSNRHDSTDGF
+446 HHYSTDGF
-458 YILGPDASINGLK
+458 YILSPDVSINGLK
-471 GSDTESL
+471 GSDTEGL
-478 KQYINLLLSGENHDG
+478 KQYINLLLSGENNDG
-493 DPENLTMLA
+493 EPENLTMLA

-537 YTVKCVLR
+537 YAVSCVLR

-551 IDFEFELIIPDS
+551 ISFEFELIIPDS

-638 FLPEQLLAEGGISDR
+638 FQPEQLLAEGRISDR

>member
-21 MAAMAE
+21 MAALAE

-38 SADDSGQ
+38 SADNSGQ
-45 YVSQEGGVA
+45 YVSQEGGVTN
-54 KEKQTTETVI
+54 EKQTTETVI

-87 ELTIEDLNVRS
+87 ELTIEDLNVS
-98 GDTSAID
+98 SVNTSAID

-127 SVIHVSK
+127 SVVHVSE
-134 GNVTITGDGTLYADN
+134 GHVTITGDGTLYADN
-149 DSDSDHAK
+149 SIYSDHAK
-157 IGSNGSEDTSNSE
+157 IGSNHSE

-185 TGDDRNDYGVG
+185 TGDDRDAYGG
-196 GGAAIGSG
+196 GDGAAIGSG
-204 RRGNMS
+204 KNGNMS
-210 GDITIDENATVIAS
+210 GNIVIDENANVTVS
-224 SSEDGAGI
+224 SSQCGAGI
-232 GSGLRGDM
+232 GSGEDGEM
-240 SGTIT
+240 SGNITIT
-245 IGGNATVTGT
+245 DNAEVVST

-263 GSGENGTMSRTITI
+263 GSGEDRKMSGTITI
-277 DGNAKVTAWSEAQG
+277 DGNAKVTAWSEEQG
-291 AGIGAGEDSG
+291 AGIGTGEEGG
-301 VSGTIWIGGDAKV
+301 VSGTIRIGGNASVK
-314 TAGSGCDGAGIGG
+314 AGSACDGAGIGG
-327 GGDEDGDIQEDGKI
+327 GGDEDGDILESGKI

-355 EGCGI
+355 LGCGI
-360 GSGEESN
+360 GGGEDAK
-367 MKGMLLICDNANVT
+367 MKGMILICDNANVT
-381 AIGGDCAAAIGTDA
+381 AIGGDRAAAIGANA
-395 ARNLS
+395 AGDLS

-415 ENGVRFD
+415 EDGIHFD
-422 YDKKQIIYTL
+422 YDTKQIIYTL
-432 RKSAVGIIGGGQSN
+432 DESAVGIIGDGQSN
-446 GQSNRHDSTDGF
+446 HHNSTGGF
-458 YILGPDASINGLK
+458 YILSPDAAINGLK

-478 KQYINLLLSGENHDG
+478 KQYINLLLSGENNDG
-493 DPENLTMLA
+493 EPENLTMLA
-502 VRQENGVYTV
+502 VRQENGVYSV
-512 EASGQGTLERVL
+512 ETSGQGTLEQVL

-551 IDFEFELIIPDS
+551 ISFEFELIIPDS

-568 SEAARTEALFRVTD
+568 SEAASAEALFRVTD

-638 FLPEQLLAEGGISDR
+638 FQPEQLLAEGRISDR